1 MTDRNLNI
9 RVALS
14 AANKLSGPVS
24 AAQRSAAGLAS
35 QIKATQGSIKN
46 LDSQAKTFDRLNASI
61 NKNAAAYEAA
71 KAKAKSLRAE
81 FGPLKQQT
89 DEQRKALA
97 ASRLERDRLGRS
109 LDKEKQKLN
118 AVTAQ
123 MYRHGVSVRQS
134 DSATAQIT
142 RRTENYNRQL
152 AVQQR
157 RLSAVTRM
165 QANVARAKETRG
177 KLTEAGAKGIVTGG
191 VMLAPVVA
199 AAKSYSGMED
209 AMKGVA
215 KQVNALRDD
224 NGKRTAQY
232 YEMQSAIKAA
242 SEQLPLE
249 NGAQDY
255 AALIAGGARMGAVN
269 QDDPWKKQKADL
281 LAFATVAAMAAKAFE
296 LPADQLSEDLGK
308 IAGLYKIPIQN
319 VEALGD
325 VINYLDDN
333 AQSKG
338 ADIINVIT
346 RVGGLADKLSYQQAA
361 ALGSTMLTLGSVPEQ
376 AASAVN
382 AMVREMSNATQ
393 GSDRFMS
400 AMDELGL
407 SADKVQKR
415 MTVDALGTITTIL
428 EAIKK
433 LPAYKQSSIVT
444 NLFGKDFGK
453 DVTKLANNLPELYR
467 QLDLVS
473 SKASRGSMRRESD
486 IDKDSLSAQALLAKS
501 AIANDISSAGEQ
513 LRAPLL
519 DILLKTQEIAK
530 SFRAW
535 IEANPELA
543 GTLLKVAAGAGII
556 VGVLGALALAAA
568 GLIVPFALM
577 RLSVFMLTGG
587 RGLRALIPSAKGL
600 TGALGRLTPSLSG
613 VGRSIKDWPGV
624 FRGGLT
630 ALGNL
635 RSRVALLGSNALM
648 GLSRGAATAG
658 RGLFMAFTQPG
669 AALAVLGNGLRTL
682 AMSGFGSLF
691 NIARTGLTMLGG
703 GFSLLLSP
711 VGLLAMAII
720 GAGLLI
726 WKFWEPI
733 KAFFSGFFTGLVEGL
748 APIKLAFE
756 AAFAPLAPIFD
767 GISSAIGKVW
777 NWFKSL
783 LEPVETS
790 KESLEKCTAAGETFG
805 KVVGMAI
812 SGLMWPIAQIA
823 KGLGWILEK
832 LGVIPSAAEAAK
844 QAIAAMSPDDAKK
857 LAGKANLLLQDVNA
871 ITQAGKK
878 TKEAEEAK
886 QGAIKKTGETAEQVY
901 GGSPPP
907 PTKTNYEDLAGSS
920 SGKKGKKSKAAGA
933 AASTAAGTPAAEVK
947 KLGDIIFKNRPPV
960 TAIDGAYQEP
970 RLQVQRESLL
980 ARLKRSAV
988 SLADSVLPPTIQPAL
1003 AGIPI
1008 PETPARSFNGNRQAV
1023 SRDNYTFEVH
1033 FHGVDMSDRR
1043 ALGELVKDKLREL
1056 MRENDTRRRSRLSD
1070 KE

>member
-134 DSATAQIT
+134 DSATALIT

-152 AVQQR
+152 AEQQR

-165 QANVARAKETRG
+165 QANVARAKEMRG
-177 KLTEAGAKGIVTGG
+177 KLA
-191 VMLAPVVA
+191 
-199 AAKSYSGMED
+199 
-209 AMKGVA
+209 
-215 KQVNALRDD
+215 
-224 NGKRTAQY
+224 
-232 YEMQSAIKAA
+232 
-242 SEQLPLE
+242 
-249 NGAQDY
+249 
-255 AALIAGGARMGAVN
+255 AGGAAATAGGAGTLYGVSRIMRPGFDFDEGMSGVQALTRMDKSDPRLKMLREQARALGASTAYTATDAASG
-269 QDDPWKKQKADL
+269 QKFLAMAGFTPEAIKQALPGVLNMGLAGDMDLGEASDIGSNVLSQFGLKADQMDRVSDVL
-281 LAFATVAAMAAKAFE
+281 TVAFTSTNTDLRQLGETMTYAGPVAADLGISLENMAAMAGAMADNGMRGSMAGTALRSGLNRLVAPAKAGQDALSALGVKISDANGRLRSMPDILKDVGKSLQKFDQPSQTRLKKDIFGE
-296 LPADQLSEDLGK
+296 EAMVGMGHVLRYALNGKYDQLVDKLNKANGGAENVAKVKIDNLKGDVKQLVSAWEDLGIQMEESVDSPLRK
-308 IAGLYKIPIQN
+308 LTQGFTNLIASVGKWMKANPQLTSALITAGL
-319 VEALGD
+319 
-325 VINYLDDN
+325 VI
-333 AQSKG
+333 G
-338 ADIINVIT
+338 V
-346 RVGGLADKLSYQQAA
+346 
-361 ALGSTMLTLGSVPEQ
+361 
-376 AASAVN
+376 
-382 AMVREMSNATQ
+382 
-393 GSDRFMS
+393 
-400 AMDELGL
+400 
-407 SADKVQKR
+407 
-415 MTVDALGTITTIL
+415 TVTA
-428 EAIKK
+428 
-433 LPAYKQSSIVT
+433 
-444 NLFGKDFGK
+444 
-453 DVTKLANNLPELYR
+453 
-467 QLDLVS
+467 
-473 SKASRGSMRRESD
+473 
-486 IDKDSLSAQALLAKS
+486 
-501 AIANDISSAGEQ
+501 
-513 LRAPLL
+513 
-519 DILLKTQEIAK
+519 
-530 SFRAW
+530 
-535 IEANPELA
+535 
-543 GTLLKVAAGAGII
+543 
-556 VGVLGALALAAA
+556 LGALALAAA
-568 GLIVPFALM
+568 ALIVPFALM
-577 RLSVFMLTGG
+577 RLSLFMLTGG

-600 TGALGRLTPSLSG
+600 TGALGRLLPSLSG

-635 RSRVALLGSNALM
+635 RSRIALLGSNALM

-658 RGLFMAFTQPG
+658 RGLFLAFTQPG
-669 AALAVLGNGLRTL
+669 AALAALGNGLRAL
-682 AMSGFGSLF
+682 ATGGFGTLF
-691 NIARTGLTMLGG
+691 NVVRTGLTMLGG

-711 VGLLAMAII
+711 IGLLVAAIV

-878 TKEAEEAK
+878 TKEAEETK
-886 QGAIKKTGETAEQVY
+886 QEAIKKTGETVEQVY
-901 GGSPPP
+901 GTAVYGSAA
-907 PTKTNYEDLAGSS
+907 DR
-920 SGKKGKKSKAAGA
+920 KGKKSKAAGA

-1008 PETPARSFNGNRQAV
+1008 PETPVRSFNGNRQPV

-1033 FHGVDMSDRR
+1033 FHGVDMSDHR

>member
-1 MTDRNLNI
+1 
-9 RVALS
+9 
-14 AANKLSGPVS
+14 
-24 AAQRSAAGLAS
+24 
-35 QIKATQGSIKN
+35 
-46 LDSQAKTFDRLNASI
+46 
-61 NKNAAAYEAA
+61 
-71 KAKAKSLRAE
+71 
-81 FGPLKQQT
+81 
-89 DEQRKALA
+89 
-97 ASRLERDRLGRS
+97 
-109 LDKEKQKLN
+109 
-118 AVTAQ
+118 
-123 MYRHGVSVRQS
+123 

-152 AVQQR
+152 AEQQR

-165 QANVARAKETRG
+165 QANVARAKEMRG
-177 KLTEAGAKGIVTGG
+177 KLA
-191 VMLAPVVA
+191 
-199 AAKSYSGMED
+199 
-209 AMKGVA
+209 
-215 KQVNALRDD
+215 
-224 NGKRTAQY
+224 
-232 YEMQSAIKAA
+232 
-242 SEQLPLE
+242 
-249 NGAQDY
+249 
-255 AALIAGGARMGAVN
+255 AGGAAATAGGAGTLYGVSRIMRPGFDFDEGMSGVQALTRMDKSDPRLKMLREQARALGASTAYTATDAASG
-269 QDDPWKKQKADL
+269 QKFLAMAGFTPEAIKQALPGVLNMGLAGDMDLGEASDIGSNVLSQFGLKADQMDRVSDVL
-281 LAFATVAAMAAKAFE
+281 TVAFTSTNTDLRQLGETMTYAGPVAADLGISLENMAAMAGAMADNGMRGSMAGTALRSGLNRLVAPAKAGQDALSALGVKISDANGRLRSMPDILKDVGKSLQKFDQPSQTRLKKDIFGE
-296 LPADQLSEDLGK
+296 EAMVGMGHVLRYALNGKYDQLVDKLNKANGGAENVAKVKIDNLKGDVKQLVSAWEDLGIQMEESVDSPLRK
-308 IAGLYKIPIQN
+308 LTQGFTNLIASVGKWMKANPQLTSALITAGL
-319 VEALGD
+319 
-325 VINYLDDN
+325 VI
-333 AQSKG
+333 G
-338 ADIINVIT
+338 V
-346 RVGGLADKLSYQQAA
+346 
-361 ALGSTMLTLGSVPEQ
+361 
-376 AASAVN
+376 
-382 AMVREMSNATQ
+382 
-393 GSDRFMS
+393 
-400 AMDELGL
+400 
-407 SADKVQKR
+407 
-415 MTVDALGTITTIL
+415 TIT
-428 EAIKK
+428 A
-433 LPAYKQSSIVT
+433 
-444 NLFGKDFGK
+444 
-453 DVTKLANNLPELYR
+453 
-467 QLDLVS
+467 
-473 SKASRGSMRRESD
+473 
-486 IDKDSLSAQALLAKS
+486 
-501 AIANDISSAGEQ
+501 
-513 LRAPLL
+513 
-519 DILLKTQEIAK
+519 
-530 SFRAW
+530 
-535 IEANPELA
+535 
-543 GTLLKVAAGAGII
+543 
-556 VGVLGALALAAA
+556 LGALALAAA
-568 GLIVPFALM
+568 ALIVPFALM
-577 RLSVFMLTGG
+577 RLSLFMLTGG
-587 RGLRALIPSAKGL
+587 RGLGALIPSAKGL
-600 TGALGRLTPSLSG
+600 TGALGRLLPSLSG

-635 RSRVALLGSNALM
+635 RSRIALLGSNALM

-658 RGLFMAFTQPG
+658 RGLFLAFTQPG
-669 AALAVLGNGLRTL
+669 AALAALGNGLRAL
-682 AMSGFGSLF
+682 ATGGFGTLF
-691 NIARTGLTMLGG
+691 NVVRTGLTMLGG
-703 GFSLLLSP
+703 GLSLLLSP
-711 VGLLAMAII
+711 IGLLVAAIV

-783 LEPVETS
+783 LEPVETT

-878 TKEAEEAK
+878 TKEAEETK
-886 QGAIKKTGETAEQVY
+886 QEAIKKTGEAVEQVY
-901 GGSPPP
+901 GTAVYGSAA
-907 PTKTNYEDLAGSS
+907 DR
-920 SGKKGKKSKAAGA
+920 KGKKSKAAGA

-1008 PETPARSFNGNRQAV
+1008 PETPARSFNGNRQPV

-1033 FHGVDMSDRR
+1033 FHGVDMSDHR

>member
-61 NKNAAAYEAA
+61 NKNAAAYAAA

-152 AVQQR
+152 AEQQR

-165 QANVARAKETRG
+165 QANVARAKEMRG
-177 KLTEAGAKGIVTGG
+177 KLA
-191 VMLAPVVA
+191 
-199 AAKSYSGMED
+199 
-209 AMKGVA
+209 
-215 KQVNALRDD
+215 
-224 NGKRTAQY
+224 
-232 YEMQSAIKAA
+232 
-242 SEQLPLE
+242 
-249 NGAQDY
+249 
-255 AALIAGGARMGAVN
+255 AGGAAATAGGAGTLYGVSRIMRPGFDFDEGMSGVQALTRMDKSDPRLKMLREQARALGASTAYTATDAASG
-269 QDDPWKKQKADL
+269 QKFLAMAGFTPEAIKQALPGVLNMGLAGDMDLGEASDIGSNVLSQFGLKADQMDRVSDVL
-281 LAFATVAAMAAKAFE
+281 TVAFTSTNTDLRQLGETMTYAGPVAADLGISLENMAAMAGAMADNGMRGSMAGTALRSGLNRLVAPAKAGQDALSALGVKISDANGRLRSMPDILKDVGKSLQKFDQPSQTRLKKDIFGE
-296 LPADQLSEDLGK
+296 EAMVGMGHVLRYALNGKYDQLVDKLNKANGGAENVAKVKIDNLKGDVKQLVSAWEDLGIQMEESVDSPLRK
-308 IAGLYKIPIQN
+308 LTQGFTNLIASVGKWMKANPQLTSALITAGL
-319 VEALGD
+319 
-325 VINYLDDN
+325 VI
-333 AQSKG
+333 G
-338 ADIINVIT
+338 V
-346 RVGGLADKLSYQQAA
+346 
-361 ALGSTMLTLGSVPEQ
+361 
-376 AASAVN
+376 
-382 AMVREMSNATQ
+382 
-393 GSDRFMS
+393 
-400 AMDELGL
+400 
-407 SADKVQKR
+407 
-415 MTVDALGTITTIL
+415 TVTA
-428 EAIKK
+428 
-433 LPAYKQSSIVT
+433 
-444 NLFGKDFGK
+444 
-453 DVTKLANNLPELYR
+453 
-467 QLDLVS
+467 
-473 SKASRGSMRRESD
+473 
-486 IDKDSLSAQALLAKS
+486 
-501 AIANDISSAGEQ
+501 
-513 LRAPLL
+513 
-519 DILLKTQEIAK
+519 
-530 SFRAW
+530 
-535 IEANPELA
+535 
-543 GTLLKVAAGAGII
+543 
-556 VGVLGALALAAA
+556 LGALALAAA
-568 GLIVPFALM
+568 ALIVPFALM
-577 RLSVFMLTGG
+577 RLSLFMLTGG
-587 RGLRALIPSAKGL
+587 RGLGALIPSAKGL
-600 TGALGRLTPSLSG
+600 TGALGRLLPSLSG

-635 RSRVALLGSNALM
+635 RSRIALLGSNALM
-648 GLSRGAATAG
+648 GLTRGAATAG
-658 RGLFMAFTQPG
+658 RGLFLAFTQPG
-669 AALAVLGNGLRTL
+669 AALAALGNGLRAL
-682 AMSGFGSLF
+682 ATGGFGTLF
-691 NIARTGLTMLGG
+691 NVVRTGLTMLGG

-711 VGLLAMAII
+711 IGLLVAAIV

-878 TKEAEEAK
+878 TKEAEETK
-886 QGAIKKTGETAEQVY
+886 QEAIKKTGETVEQVY
-901 GGSPPP
+901 GTAVYGSAA
-907 PTKTNYEDLAGSS
+907 DR
-920 SGKKGKKSKAAGA
+920 KGKKSKAAGA

-1033 FHGVDMSDRR
+1033 FHGVDMSDHR

>member
-152 AVQQR
+152 AEQQR

-165 QANVARAKETRG
+165 QANVARAKEMRG
-177 KLTEAGAKGIVTGG
+177 KLA
-191 VMLAPVVA
+191 
-199 AAKSYSGMED
+199 
-209 AMKGVA
+209 
-215 KQVNALRDD
+215 
-224 NGKRTAQY
+224 
-232 YEMQSAIKAA
+232 
-242 SEQLPLE
+242 
-249 NGAQDY
+249 
-255 AALIAGGARMGAVN
+255 AGGAAATAGGAGTLYGASRIMMPGFDFDEGMSGVQALTRMDKSDPRLKMLREQARALGASTAYTATDAASGQKFLAMAGFTPESIKQALPGVLNMGLAGDMGLGEASDIGSNVLTQFGMKADQMDRVSDVLTAAFTRSNTDLRMLGETMTYAGPVAADLGISLENMAAMAGAMADNGIRGSMAGTALRAGLTRLVAPAKAGQDALGALGVKVNDAQGRLRAMPEILKDVAKNIQKFDQASQARIKKDIFGEEAMVGMGAVL
-269 QDDPWKKQKADL
+269 K
-281 LAFATVAAMAAKAFE
+281 AAMNGRYDELNTALENAKGE
-296 LPADQLSEDLGK
+296 ADKVAKVKVDNLKGDVKQLVSAWEDLGIQMEESVDSPLRK
-308 IAGLYKIPIQN
+308 LTQGFTDLIASVGKWMKANPQLTSALITAGL
-319 VEALGD
+319 
-325 VINYLDDN
+325 VI
-333 AQSKG
+333 G
-338 ADIINVIT
+338 V
-346 RVGGLADKLSYQQAA
+346 
-361 ALGSTMLTLGSVPEQ
+361 
-376 AASAVN
+376 
-382 AMVREMSNATQ
+382 
-393 GSDRFMS
+393 
-400 AMDELGL
+400 
-407 SADKVQKR
+407 
-415 MTVDALGTITTIL
+415 TVTA
-428 EAIKK
+428 
-433 LPAYKQSSIVT
+433 
-444 NLFGKDFGK
+444 
-453 DVTKLANNLPELYR
+453 
-467 QLDLVS
+467 
-473 SKASRGSMRRESD
+473 
-486 IDKDSLSAQALLAKS
+486 
-501 AIANDISSAGEQ
+501 
-513 LRAPLL
+513 
-519 DILLKTQEIAK
+519 
-530 SFRAW
+530 
-535 IEANPELA
+535 
-543 GTLLKVAAGAGII
+543 
-556 VGVLGALALAAA
+556 LGALALAAA
-568 GLIVPFALM
+568 ALIVPFALM
-577 RLSVFMLTGG
+577 RLSLFMLTGG
-587 RGLRALIPSAKGL
+587 RGLGALIPSAKGL
-600 TGALGRLTPSLSG
+600 TGALGRLLPSLSG

-635 RSRVALLGSNALM
+635 RSRIALLGSNALM
-648 GLSRGAATAG
+648 GLTRGAATAG
-658 RGLFMAFTQPG
+658 RGLFLAFTQPG
-669 AALAVLGNGLRTL
+669 AALAALGNGLRAL
-682 AMSGFGSLF
+682 ATGGFGTLF
-691 NIARTGLTMLGG
+691 NVVRTGLTMLGG

-711 VGLLAMAII
+711 VGLLVAAIV

-878 TKEAEEAK
+878 TKEVEETK
-886 QGAIKKTGETAEQVY
+886 QEAIKKTGETVEQVY
-901 GGSPPP
+901 GTAVYGSAA
-907 PTKTNYEDLAGSS
+907 DR
-920 SGKKGKKSKAAGA
+920 KGKKSKAAGA

-980 ARLKRSAV
+980 TRLKRSAV

-1033 FHGVDMSDRR
+1033 FHGVDMSDHR

>member
-152 AVQQR
+152 AEQQR

-165 QANVARAKETRG
+165 QANVARAKEMRG
-177 KLTEAGAKGIVTGG
+177 KLA
-191 VMLAPVVA
+191 
-199 AAKSYSGMED
+199 
-209 AMKGVA
+209 
-215 KQVNALRDD
+215 
-224 NGKRTAQY
+224 
-232 YEMQSAIKAA
+232 
-242 SEQLPLE
+242 
-249 NGAQDY
+249 
-255 AALIAGGARMGAVN
+255 AGGAAATAGGAGTLYGASRIMMPGFDFDEGMSGVQALTRMDKSDPRLKMLREQARALGASTAYTATDAASGQKFLAMAGFTPESIKQALPGVLNMGLAGDMGLGEASDIGSNVLTQFGMKADQMDRVSDVLTAAFTRSNTDLRMLGETMTYAGPVAADLGISLENMAAMAGAMADNGIRGSMAGTALRAGLTRLVAPAKAGQDALGALGVKVNDAQGRLRAMPEILKDVAKNIQKFDQASQARIKKDIFGEEAMVGMGAVL
-269 QDDPWKKQKADL
+269 K
-281 LAFATVAAMAAKAFE
+281 AAMNGRYDELNTALENAKGE
-296 LPADQLSEDLGK
+296 ADKVAKVKVDNLKGDVKQLVSAWEDLGIQMEESVDSPLRK
-308 IAGLYKIPIQN
+308 LTQGFTNLIASVGKWMKANPQLTSALITAGL
-319 VEALGD
+319 
-325 VINYLDDN
+325 VI
-333 AQSKG
+333 G
-338 ADIINVIT
+338 V
-346 RVGGLADKLSYQQAA
+346 
-361 ALGSTMLTLGSVPEQ
+361 
-376 AASAVN
+376 
-382 AMVREMSNATQ
+382 
-393 GSDRFMS
+393 
-400 AMDELGL
+400 
-407 SADKVQKR
+407 
-415 MTVDALGTITTIL
+415 TVTA
-428 EAIKK
+428 
-433 LPAYKQSSIVT
+433 
-444 NLFGKDFGK
+444 
-453 DVTKLANNLPELYR
+453 
-467 QLDLVS
+467 
-473 SKASRGSMRRESD
+473 
-486 IDKDSLSAQALLAKS
+486 
-501 AIANDISSAGEQ
+501 
-513 LRAPLL
+513 
-519 DILLKTQEIAK
+519 
-530 SFRAW
+530 
-535 IEANPELA
+535 
-543 GTLLKVAAGAGII
+543 
-556 VGVLGALALAAA
+556 LGALALAAA
-568 GLIVPFALM
+568 ALIVPFALM
-577 RLSVFMLTGG
+577 RLSLFMLTGG
-587 RGLRALIPSAKGL
+587 RGLGALIPSAKGL
-600 TGALGRLTPSLSG
+600 TGALGRLLPSLSG

-635 RSRVALLGSNALM
+635 RSRIALLGSNALM

-658 RGLFMAFTQPG
+658 RGLFLAFTQPG
-669 AALAVLGNGLRTL
+669 AALAALGNGLRAL
-682 AMSGFGSLF
+682 ATGGFGTLF
-691 NIARTGLTMLGG
+691 NVVRTGLTMLGG

-711 VGLLAMAII
+711 IGLLVAAIV

-783 LEPVETS
+783 LDPVETS

-878 TKEAEEAK
+878 TKEAEETK
-886 QGAIKKTGETAEQVY
+886 QEAIKKTGETVEQVY
-901 GGSPPP
+901 GTAVYGSAA
-907 PTKTNYEDLAGSS
+907 DR
-920 SGKKGKKSKAAGA
+920 KGKKSKAAGA

-1008 PETPARSFNGNRQAV
+1008 PETPVRSFNGNRQPV

-1033 FHGVDMSDRR
+1033 FHGVDMSDHR

>member
-152 AVQQR
+152 AEQQR

-165 QANVARAKETRG
+165 QANVARAKEMRG
-177 KLTEAGAKGIVTGG
+177 KLA
-191 VMLAPVVA
+191 
-199 AAKSYSGMED
+199 
-209 AMKGVA
+209 
-215 KQVNALRDD
+215 
-224 NGKRTAQY
+224 
-232 YEMQSAIKAA
+232 
-242 SEQLPLE
+242 
-249 NGAQDY
+249 
-255 AALIAGGARMGAVN
+255 AGGAAATAGGAGTLYGVSRIMRPGFDFDEGMSGVQALTRMDKSDPRLKMLREQARALGASTAYTATDAASG
-269 QDDPWKKQKADL
+269 QKFLAMAGFTPEAIKQALPGVLNMGLAGDMDLGEASDIGSNVLSQFGLKADQMDRVSDVL
-281 LAFATVAAMAAKAFE
+281 TVAFTSTNTDLRQLGETMTYAGPVAADLGISLENMAAMAGAMADNGMRGSMAGTALRSGLNRLVAPAKAGQDALSALGVKISDANGRLRSMPDILKDVGKSLQKFDQPSQTRLKKDIFGE
-296 LPADQLSEDLGK
+296 EAMVGMGHVLRYALNGKYDQLVDKLNKANGGAENVAKVKIDNLKGDVKQLVSAWEDLGIQMEESVDSPLRK
-308 IAGLYKIPIQN
+308 LTQGFTNLIASVGKWMKANPQLTSALITAGL
-319 VEALGD
+319 
-325 VINYLDDN
+325 VI
-333 AQSKG
+333 G
-338 ADIINVIT
+338 V
-346 RVGGLADKLSYQQAA
+346 
-361 ALGSTMLTLGSVPEQ
+361 
-376 AASAVN
+376 
-382 AMVREMSNATQ
+382 
-393 GSDRFMS
+393 
-400 AMDELGL
+400 
-407 SADKVQKR
+407 
-415 MTVDALGTITTIL
+415 TVTA
-428 EAIKK
+428 
-433 LPAYKQSSIVT
+433 
-444 NLFGKDFGK
+444 
-453 DVTKLANNLPELYR
+453 
-467 QLDLVS
+467 
-473 SKASRGSMRRESD
+473 
-486 IDKDSLSAQALLAKS
+486 
-501 AIANDISSAGEQ
+501 
-513 LRAPLL
+513 
-519 DILLKTQEIAK
+519 
-530 SFRAW
+530 
-535 IEANPELA
+535 
-543 GTLLKVAAGAGII
+543 
-556 VGVLGALALAAA
+556 LGALALAAA
-568 GLIVPFALM
+568 ALIVPFALM
-577 RLSVFMLTGG
+577 RLSLFMLTGG
-587 RGLRALIPSAKGL
+587 RGLGALIPSAKGL
-600 TGALGRLTPSLSG
+600 TGALGRLLPSLSG

-635 RSRVALLGSNALM
+635 RSRIALLGSNALM

-658 RGLFMAFTQPG
+658 RGLFLAFTQPG
-669 AALAVLGNGLRTL
+669 AALAALGNGLRAL
-682 AMSGFGSLF
+682 ATGGFGTLF
-691 NIARTGLTMLGG
+691 NVVRTGLTMLGG

-711 VGLLAMAII
+711 IGLLVAAIV

-878 TKEAEEAK
+878 TKEAEETK
-886 QGAIKKTGETAEQVY
+886 QEAIKKTGETVEQVY
-901 GGSPPP
+901 GTAVYGSAA
-907 PTKTNYEDLAGSS
+907 DR
-920 SGKKGKKSKAAGA
+920 KGKKSKAAGA
-933 AASTAAGTPAAEVK
+933 ATSTAAGTPAAEVK

-1008 PETPARSFNGNRQAV
+1008 PETPVRSFNGNRQPV

-1033 FHGVDMSDRR
+1033 FHGVDMSDHR

>member
-152 AVQQR
+152 AEQQR

-165 QANVARAKETRG
+165 QANVARAKEMRG
-177 KLTEAGAKGIVTGG
+177 KLA
-191 VMLAPVVA
+191 
-199 AAKSYSGMED
+199 
-209 AMKGVA
+209 
-215 KQVNALRDD
+215 
-224 NGKRTAQY
+224 
-232 YEMQSAIKAA
+232 
-242 SEQLPLE
+242 
-249 NGAQDY
+249 
-255 AALIAGGARMGAVN
+255 AGGAAATAGGAGTLYGASRIMMPGFDFDEGMSGVQALTRMDKSDPRLKMLREQARALGASTAYTATDAASGQKFLAMAGFTPESIKQALPGVLNMGLAGDMGLGEASDIGSNVLTQFGMKADQMDRVSDVLTAAFTRSNTDLRMLGETMTYAGPVAADLGISLENMAAMAGAMADNGIRGSMAGTALRAGLTRLVAPAKAGQDALGALGVKVNDAQGRLRAMPEILKDVAKNIQKFDQASQARIKKDIFGEEAMVGMGAVL
-269 QDDPWKKQKADL
+269 K
-281 LAFATVAAMAAKAFE
+281 AAMNGRYDELNTALENAKGE
-296 LPADQLSEDLGK
+296 ADKVAKVKVDNLKGDVKQLVSAWEDLGIQMEESVDSPLRK
-308 IAGLYKIPIQN
+308 LTQGFTNLIASVGKWMKANPQLTSALITAGL
-319 VEALGD
+319 
-325 VINYLDDN
+325 VI
-333 AQSKG
+333 G
-338 ADIINVIT
+338 VT
-346 RVGGLADKLSYQQAA
+346 VT
-361 ALGSTMLTLGSVPEQ
+361 ALGS
-376 AASAVN
+376 
-382 AMVREMSNATQ
+382 
-393 GSDRFMS
+393 
-400 AMDELGL
+400 
-407 SADKVQKR
+407 
-415 MTVDALGTITTIL
+415 
-428 EAIKK
+428 
-433 LPAYKQSSIVT
+433 
-444 NLFGKDFGK
+444 
-453 DVTKLANNLPELYR
+453 
-467 QLDLVS
+467 
-473 SKASRGSMRRESD
+473 
-486 IDKDSLSAQALLAKS
+486 
-501 AIANDISSAGEQ
+501 
-513 LRAPLL
+513 
-519 DILLKTQEIAK
+519 
-530 SFRAW
+530 
-535 IEANPELA
+535 
-543 GTLLKVAAGAGII
+543 
-556 VGVLGALALAAA
+556 LALAAA
-568 GLIVPFALM
+568 ALIVPFALM
-577 RLSVFMLTGG
+577 RLSLFMLTGG
-587 RGLRALIPSAKGL
+587 RGLGALIPSAKGL
-600 TGALGRLTPSLSG
+600 TGALGRLLPSLSG

-635 RSRVALLGSNALM
+635 RSRIALLGSNALM

-658 RGLFMAFTQPG
+658 RGLFLAFTQPG
-669 AALAVLGNGLRTL
+669 AALAALGNGLRAL
-682 AMSGFGSLF
+682 ATGGFGTLF
-691 NIARTGLTMLGG
+691 NVVRTGLTMLGG

-711 VGLLAMAII
+711 VGLLVAAIV

-756 AAFAPLAPIFD
+756 TAFAPLAPIFD
-767 GISSAIGKVW
+767 GISSAISKVW

-857 LAGKANLLLQDVNA
+857 LAGKANLLLQDVNT

-878 TKEAEEAK
+878 TKEAEETK
-886 QGAIKKTGETAEQVY
+886 QEAIKKTGETVEQVY
-901 GGSPPP
+901 GTAVYGSAA
-907 PTKTNYEDLAGSS
+907 DR
-920 SGKKGKKSKAAGA
+920 KGKKSKAAGA

-1008 PETPARSFNGNRQAV
+1008 PETPVRSFNGNRQPV

-1033 FHGVDMSDRR
+1033 FHGVDMSDHR
-1043 ALGELVKDKLREL
+1043 ALGELVKDKLQEL

>member
-24 AAQRSAAGLAS
+24 AAQRSAAGLTS

-152 AVQQR
+152 AEQQR
-157 RLSAVTRM
+157 RLSAVTRI
-165 QANVARAKETRG
+165 QANVARAKEMRG
-177 KLTEAGAKGIVTGG
+177 KLA
-191 VMLAPVVA
+191 
-199 AAKSYSGMED
+199 
-209 AMKGVA
+209 
-215 KQVNALRDD
+215 
-224 NGKRTAQY
+224 
-232 YEMQSAIKAA
+232 
-242 SEQLPLE
+242 
-249 NGAQDY
+249 
-255 AALIAGGARMGAVN
+255 AGGAAATAGGAGTLYGASRIMMPGFDFDEGMSGVQALTRMDKSDPRLKMLREQARALGASTAYTATDAASGQKFLAMAGFTPESIKQALPGVLNMGLAGDMGLGEASDIGSNVLTQFGMKADQMDRVSDVLTAAFTRSNTDLRMLGETMTYAGPVAADLGISLENMAAMAGAMADNGIRGSMAGTALRAGLTRLVAPAKAGQDALGALGVKVNDAQGRLRAMPEILKDVAKNIQKFDQASQARIKKDIFGEEAMVGMGAVL
-269 QDDPWKKQKADL
+269 K
-281 LAFATVAAMAAKAFE
+281 AAMNGRYDELNTALENAKGE
-296 LPADQLSEDLGK
+296 ADKVAKVKVDNLKGDVKQLVSAWEDLGIQMEESVDSPLRK
-308 IAGLYKIPIQN
+308 LTQRFTNLIASVGKWMKANPQLTSALITAGL
-319 VEALGD
+319 
-325 VINYLDDN
+325 VI
-333 AQSKG
+333 G
-338 ADIINVIT
+338 V
-346 RVGGLADKLSYQQAA
+346 
-361 ALGSTMLTLGSVPEQ
+361 
-376 AASAVN
+376 
-382 AMVREMSNATQ
+382 
-393 GSDRFMS
+393 
-400 AMDELGL
+400 
-407 SADKVQKR
+407 
-415 MTVDALGTITTIL
+415 TVTA
-428 EAIKK
+428 
-433 LPAYKQSSIVT
+433 
-444 NLFGKDFGK
+444 
-453 DVTKLANNLPELYR
+453 
-467 QLDLVS
+467 
-473 SKASRGSMRRESD
+473 
-486 IDKDSLSAQALLAKS
+486 
-501 AIANDISSAGEQ
+501 
-513 LRAPLL
+513 
-519 DILLKTQEIAK
+519 
-530 SFRAW
+530 
-535 IEANPELA
+535 
-543 GTLLKVAAGAGII
+543 
-556 VGVLGALALAAA
+556 LGALALAAA
-568 GLIVPFALM
+568 ALIVPFALM
-577 RLSVFMLTGG
+577 RLSLFMLTGG
-587 RGLRALIPSAKGL
+587 RGLGALIPSAKGL
-600 TGALGRLTPSLSG
+600 TGALGRLLPSLSG

-635 RSRVALLGSNALM
+635 RSRIALLGSNALM
-648 GLSRGAATAG
+648 GLTRGAATAG
-658 RGLFMAFTQPG
+658 RGLFLAFTQPG
-669 AALAVLGNGLRTL
+669 AALAALGNGLRAL
-682 AMSGFGSLF
+682 ATGGFGTLF
-691 NIARTGLTMLGG
+691 NVVRTGLTMLGG

-711 VGLLAMAII
+711 IGLLVAAIV

-748 APIKLAFE
+748 TPIKLAFE

-878 TKEAEEAK
+878 TKEAEETK
-886 QGAIKKTGETAEQVY
+886 QEAIKKTGETVEQVY
-901 GGSPPP
+901 GTAVYGSAA
-907 PTKTNYEDLAGSS
+907 DR
-920 SGKKGKKSKAAGA
+920 KGKKSKAAGA

-1008 PETPARSFNGNRQAV
+1008 PETPARSFNGNRQAA

-1033 FHGVDMSDRR
+1033 FHGVDMSDHR

>member
-61 NKNAAAYEAA
+61 NKNAAAYETA

-152 AVQQR
+152 AEQQR

-165 QANVARAKETRG
+165 QANVARAKEMRG
-177 KLTEAGAKGIVTGG
+177 KLA
-191 VMLAPVVA
+191 
-199 AAKSYSGMED
+199 
-209 AMKGVA
+209 
-215 KQVNALRDD
+215 
-224 NGKRTAQY
+224 
-232 YEMQSAIKAA
+232 
-242 SEQLPLE
+242 
-249 NGAQDY
+249 
-255 AALIAGGARMGAVN
+255 AGGAAATAGGAGTLYGVSRIMRPGFDFDEGMSGVQALTRMDKSDPRLKMLREQARALGASTAYTATDAASG
-269 QDDPWKKQKADL
+269 QKFLAMAGFTPEAIKQALPGVLNMGLAGDMDLGEASDIGSNVLSQFGLKADQMDRVSDVL
-281 LAFATVAAMAAKAFE
+281 TVAFTSTNTDLRQLGETMTYAGPVAADLGISLENMAAMAGAMADNGMRGSMAGTALRSGLNRLVAPAKAGQDALSALGVKISDANGRLRSMPDILKDVGKSLQKFDQPSQTRLKKDIFGE
-296 LPADQLSEDLGK
+296 EAMVGMGHVLRYALNGKYDQLVDKLNKANGGAENVAKVKIDNLKGDVKQLVSAWEDLGIQMEESVDSPLRK
-308 IAGLYKIPIQN
+308 LTQGFTNLIASVGKWMKANPQLTSALITAGL
-319 VEALGD
+319 
-325 VINYLDDN
+325 VI
-333 AQSKG
+333 G
-338 ADIINVIT
+338 V
-346 RVGGLADKLSYQQAA
+346 
-361 ALGSTMLTLGSVPEQ
+361 
-376 AASAVN
+376 
-382 AMVREMSNATQ
+382 
-393 GSDRFMS
+393 
-400 AMDELGL
+400 
-407 SADKVQKR
+407 
-415 MTVDALGTITTIL
+415 TVTA
-428 EAIKK
+428 
-433 LPAYKQSSIVT
+433 
-444 NLFGKDFGK
+444 
-453 DVTKLANNLPELYR
+453 
-467 QLDLVS
+467 
-473 SKASRGSMRRESD
+473 
-486 IDKDSLSAQALLAKS
+486 
-501 AIANDISSAGEQ
+501 
-513 LRAPLL
+513 
-519 DILLKTQEIAK
+519 
-530 SFRAW
+530 
-535 IEANPELA
+535 
-543 GTLLKVAAGAGII
+543 
-556 VGVLGALALAAA
+556 LGALALAAA
-568 GLIVPFALM
+568 ALIVPFALM
-577 RLSVFMLTGG
+577 RLSLFMLTGG
-587 RGLRALIPSAKGL
+587 RGLGSLIPSAKGL
-600 TGALGRLTPSLSG
+600 TGALGRLLPSLSG

-635 RSRVALLGSNALM
+635 RSRIALLGSNALM

-658 RGLFMAFTQPG
+658 RGLFLAFTQPD
-669 AALAVLGNGLRTL
+669 AALAALGNGLRAL
-682 AMSGFGSLF
+682 ATGGFGTLF
-691 NIARTGLTMLGG
+691 NVVRTGLTMLGG

-711 VGLLAMAII
+711 IGLLVAAIV

-857 LAGKANLLLQDVNA
+857 LAGKANLLLQDVNS

-878 TKEAEEAK
+878 TKEAEETK
-886 QGAIKKTGETAEQVY
+886 QEAIKKTGETVEQVY
-901 GGSPPP
+901 GTAVYGSAA
-907 PTKTNYEDLAGSS
+907 DR
-920 SGKKGKKSKAAGA
+920 KGKKSKAAGA

-960 TAIDGAYQEP
+960 TAIDGTYQEP

-980 ARLKRSAV
+980 ARLKQSAV

-1008 PETPARSFNGNRQAV
+1008 PETPVRSFNGNRQPV

-1033 FHGVDMSDRR
+1033 FHGVNMSDHR

>member
-24 AAQRSAAGLAS
+24 AAQRSASGLAS

-152 AVQQR
+152 AEQQR

-165 QANVARAKETRG
+165 QANVARAKEMRG
-177 KLTEAGAKGIVTGG
+177 KLA
-191 VMLAPVVA
+191 
-199 AAKSYSGMED
+199 
-209 AMKGVA
+209 
-215 KQVNALRDD
+215 
-224 NGKRTAQY
+224 
-232 YEMQSAIKAA
+232 
-242 SEQLPLE
+242 
-249 NGAQDY
+249 
-255 AALIAGGARMGAVN
+255 AGGAAATAGGAGTLYGASRIMMPGFDFDEGMSGVQALTRMDKSDPRLKMLREQARALGASTAYTATDAASGQKFLAMAGFTPESIKQALPGVLNMGLAGDMGLGEASDIGSNVLTQFGMKADQMDRVSDVLTAAFTRSNTDLRMLGETMTYAGPVAADLGISLENMAAMAGAMADNGIRGSMAGTALRAGLTRLVAPAKAGQDALGALGVKVNDAQGRLRAMPEILKDVAKNIQKFDQASQARIKKDIFGEEAMVGMGAVL
-269 QDDPWKKQKADL
+269 K
-281 LAFATVAAMAAKAFE
+281 AAMNGRYDELNTALENAKGE
-296 LPADQLSEDLGK
+296 ADKVAKVKVDNLKGDVKQLVSAWEDLGIQMEESVDSPLRK
-308 IAGLYKIPIQN
+308 LTQGFTNLIASVGKWMKANPQLTSALITAGL
-319 VEALGD
+319 
-325 VINYLDDN
+325 VI
-333 AQSKG
+333 G
-338 ADIINVIT
+338 V
-346 RVGGLADKLSYQQAA
+346 
-361 ALGSTMLTLGSVPEQ
+361 
-376 AASAVN
+376 
-382 AMVREMSNATQ
+382 
-393 GSDRFMS
+393 
-400 AMDELGL
+400 
-407 SADKVQKR
+407 
-415 MTVDALGTITTIL
+415 TVTA
-428 EAIKK
+428 
-433 LPAYKQSSIVT
+433 
-444 NLFGKDFGK
+444 
-453 DVTKLANNLPELYR
+453 
-467 QLDLVS
+467 
-473 SKASRGSMRRESD
+473 
-486 IDKDSLSAQALLAKS
+486 
-501 AIANDISSAGEQ
+501 
-513 LRAPLL
+513 
-519 DILLKTQEIAK
+519 
-530 SFRAW
+530 
-535 IEANPELA
+535 
-543 GTLLKVAAGAGII
+543 
-556 VGVLGALALAAA
+556 LGALALVAAA
-568 GLIVPFALM
+568 LIVPFALM
-577 RLSVFMLTGG
+577 RLSLFMLTGG
-587 RGLRALIPSAKGL
+587 RGLGALIPSAKGL
-600 TGALGRLTPSLSG
+600 TGALGRLLPSLSG

-624 FRGGLT
+624 FRGGLM

-635 RSRVALLGSNALM
+635 RSRIALLGSNALM

-658 RGLFMAFTQPG
+658 RGLFLAFTQPG
-669 AALAVLGNGLRTL
+669 AALAALGNGLRAL
-682 AMSGFGSLF
+682 ATGGFGTLF
-691 NIARTGLTMLGG
+691 NVVRTGLTMLGG

-711 VGLLAMAII
+711 IGLLVAAIV

-767 GISSAIGKVW
+767 GISSALGKVW

-878 TKEAEEAK
+878 TKEAEETK
-886 QGAIKKTGETAEQVY
+886 QEAIKKTGETVEQVY
-901 GGSPPP
+901 GTAVYGSAA
-907 PTKTNYEDLAGSS
+907 DR
-920 SGKKGKKSKAAGA
+920 KGKKSKAAGA

-988 SLADSVLPPTIQPAL
+988 SLADSVLPPTIHPAL

-1008 PETPARSFNGNRQAV
+1008 PETPARSFNGNRQAA

>member
-61 NKNAAAYEAA
+61 TKNAAAYEAA

-123 MYRHGVSVRQS
+123 MYRHGVSVRQT

-152 AVQQR
+152 AEQQR

-165 QANVARAKETRG
+165 QANVARAKEMRG
-177 KLTEAGAKGIVTGG
+177 KLA
-191 VMLAPVVA
+191 
-199 AAKSYSGMED
+199 
-209 AMKGVA
+209 
-215 KQVNALRDD
+215 
-224 NGKRTAQY
+224 
-232 YEMQSAIKAA
+232 
-242 SEQLPLE
+242 
-249 NGAQDY
+249 
-255 AALIAGGARMGAVN
+255 AGGAAATAGGAGTLYGASRIMMPGFDFDEGMSGVQALTRMDKSDPRLKMLREQARALGASTAYTATDAASGQKFLAMAGFTPESIKQALPGVLNMGLAGDMGLGEASDIGSNVLTQFGMKADQMDRVSDVLTAAFTRSNTDLRMLGETMTYAGPVAADLGISLENMAAMAGAMADNGIRGSMAGTALRAGLTRLVAPAKAGQDALGALGVKVNDAQGRLRAMPEILKDVAKNIQKFDQASQARIKKDIFGEEAMVGMGAVL
-269 QDDPWKKQKADL
+269 K
-281 LAFATVAAMAAKAFE
+281 AAMNGRYDELNTALENAKGE
-296 LPADQLSEDLGK
+296 ADKVAKVKVDNLKGDVKQLVSAWEDLGIQMEESVDSPLRK
-308 IAGLYKIPIQN
+308 LTQGFTNLIASVGKWMKANPQLTSALITAGL
-319 VEALGD
+319 
-325 VINYLDDN
+325 VI
-333 AQSKG
+333 G
-338 ADIINVIT
+338 V
-346 RVGGLADKLSYQQAA
+346 
-361 ALGSTMLTLGSVPEQ
+361 
-376 AASAVN
+376 
-382 AMVREMSNATQ
+382 
-393 GSDRFMS
+393 
-400 AMDELGL
+400 
-407 SADKVQKR
+407 
-415 MTVDALGTITTIL
+415 TVTA
-428 EAIKK
+428 
-433 LPAYKQSSIVT
+433 
-444 NLFGKDFGK
+444 
-453 DVTKLANNLPELYR
+453 
-467 QLDLVS
+467 
-473 SKASRGSMRRESD
+473 
-486 IDKDSLSAQALLAKS
+486 
-501 AIANDISSAGEQ
+501 
-513 LRAPLL
+513 
-519 DILLKTQEIAK
+519 
-530 SFRAW
+530 
-535 IEANPELA
+535 
-543 GTLLKVAAGAGII
+543 
-556 VGVLGALALAAA
+556 LGALALAAA
-568 GLIVPFALM
+568 ALIVPFALM
-577 RLSVFMLTGG
+577 RLSLFMLTGG
-587 RGLRALIPSAKGL
+587 RGLGALIPSAKGL
-600 TGALGRLTPSLSG
+600 TGALGRLLPSLSG

-635 RSRVALLGSNALM
+635 RSRIALLGSNALM

-658 RGLFMAFTQPG
+658 RGLFLAFTQPG
-669 AALAVLGNGLRTL
+669 AALAALGNGLRAL
-682 AMSGFGSLF
+682 ATGGFGTLF
-691 NIARTGLTMLGG
+691 NVVRTGLTMLGG

-711 VGLLAMAII
+711 IGLLVAAIV

-767 GISSAIGKVW
+767 GIGSAIGKVW

-812 SGLMWPIAQIA
+812 SGLMWPITQIA

-832 LGVIPSAAEAAK
+832 LGVIPDAAQAAAEAAN
-844 QAIAAMSPDDAKK
+844 AMAPKKPTVWEWDPVLKKMVARDWVPKPPAPIEKSGQTAK
-857 LAGKANLLLQDVNA
+857 D
-871 ITQAGKK
+871 K
-878 TKEAEEAK
+878 TSAPQPVKN
-886 QGAIKKTGETAEQVY
+886 TGDTAEQVY
-901 GGSPPP
+901 GTAVYGSAA
-907 PTKTNYEDLAGSS
+907 DR
-920 SGKKGKKSKAAGA
+920 KGKKSKAAGA

-1003 AGIPI
+1003 AGLPI
-1008 PETPARSFNGNRQAV
+1008 PETPARSFNGNRQPV

>member
-152 AVQQR
+152 AEQQR

-165 QANVARAKETRG
+165 QANVARAKEMRG
-177 KLTEAGAKGIVTGG
+177 KLATGG
-191 VMLAPVVA
+191 A
-199 AAKSYSGMED
+199 AA
-209 AMKGVA
+209 
-215 KQVNALRDD
+215 
-224 NGKRTAQY
+224 T
-232 YEMQSAIKAA
+232 
-242 SEQLPLE
+242 
-249 NGAQDY
+249 
-255 AALIAGGARMGAVN
+255 AGGAGTLYGASRIMMPGFDFDEGMSGVQALTRMDKSDPRLKMLREQARALGASTAYTATDAASGQKFLAMAGFTPESIKQALPGVLNMGLAGDMGLGEASDIGSNVLTQFGMKADQMDRVSDVLTAAFTRSNTDLRMLGETMTYAGPVAADLGISLENMAAMAGAMADNGIRSSMAGTALRAGLTRLVAPAKAGQDALGALGVKVNDAQGRLRAMPEILKDVAKNIQKFDQASQARIKKDIFGEEAMVGMGAVL
-269 QDDPWKKQKADL
+269 K
-281 LAFATVAAMAAKAFE
+281 AAMNGRYDELNTALENAKGE
-296 LPADQLSEDLGK
+296 ADKVAKVKVDNLKGDVKQLVSAWEDLGIQMEESVDSPLRK
-308 IAGLYKIPIQN
+308 LTQGFTNLIASVGKWMKANPQLTSALITAGL
-319 VEALGD
+319 
-325 VINYLDDN
+325 VI
-333 AQSKG
+333 G
-338 ADIINVIT
+338 V
-346 RVGGLADKLSYQQAA
+346 
-361 ALGSTMLTLGSVPEQ
+361 
-376 AASAVN
+376 
-382 AMVREMSNATQ
+382 
-393 GSDRFMS
+393 
-400 AMDELGL
+400 
-407 SADKVQKR
+407 
-415 MTVDALGTITTIL
+415 TVTA
-428 EAIKK
+428 
-433 LPAYKQSSIVT
+433 
-444 NLFGKDFGK
+444 
-453 DVTKLANNLPELYR
+453 
-467 QLDLVS
+467 
-473 SKASRGSMRRESD
+473 
-486 IDKDSLSAQALLAKS
+486 
-501 AIANDISSAGEQ
+501 
-513 LRAPLL
+513 
-519 DILLKTQEIAK
+519 
-530 SFRAW
+530 
-535 IEANPELA
+535 
-543 GTLLKVAAGAGII
+543 
-556 VGVLGALALAAA
+556 LGALALAAA
-568 GLIVPFALM
+568 ALIVPFALM
-577 RLSVFMLTGG
+577 RLSLFMLTGG
-587 RGLRALIPSAKGL
+587 RGLGALIPSAKGL
-600 TGALGRLTPSLSG
+600 TGALGRLLPSLSG

-635 RSRVALLGSNALM
+635 RSRIALLGSNALM

-658 RGLFMAFTQPG
+658 RGLFLAFTQPG
-669 AALAVLGNGLRTL
+669 AALAALGNGLRAL
-682 AMSGFGSLF
+682 ATGGFGTLF
-691 NIARTGLTMLGG
+691 NVVRTGLTMLGG

-711 VGLLAMAII
+711 VGLLVAAIV

-878 TKEAEEAK
+878 TKEAEETK
-886 QGAIKKTGETAEQVY
+886 QEAIKKTGETVEQVY
-901 GGSPPP
+901 GTAVYGSAA
-907 PTKTNYEDLAGSS
+907 DR
-920 SGKKGKKSKAAGA
+920 KGKKSKAAGA
-933 AASTAAGTPAAEVK
+933 AASTATGTPAAEVK

-970 RLQVQRESLL
+970 RLQVQRETLL

-988 SLADSVLPPTIQPAL
+988 SLADNVLPPTIQPAL

>member
-81 FGPLKQQT
+81 FGPFNRQAE
-89 DEQRKALA
+89 EQRKISMEA
-97 ASRLERDRLGRS
+97 RKEREHLGRA

-123 MYRHGVSVRQS
+123 MYRHGVSVRQG

-142 RRTENYNRQL
+142 RRTESYNRQL
-152 AVQQR
+152 AEQQR
-157 RLSAVTRM
+157 RLSAVTRA
-165 QANVARAKETRG
+165 QANVARAKEMRG
-177 KLTEAGAKGIVTGG
+177 KLA
-191 VMLAPVVA
+191 
-199 AAKSYSGMED
+199 
-209 AMKGVA
+209 
-215 KQVNALRDD
+215 
-224 NGKRTAQY
+224 
-232 YEMQSAIKAA
+232 
-242 SEQLPLE
+242 
-249 NGAQDY
+249 
-255 AALIAGGARMGAVN
+255 AGGAAATAGGAGTLYGASRIMMPGFDFDEGMSGVQALTRMDKSDPRLKMLREQARALGASTAYTATDAASGQKFLAMAGFTPESIKQALPGVLNMGLAGDMGLGEASDIGSNVLTQFGMKADQMDRVSDVLTAAFTRSNTDLRMLGETMTYAGPVAADLGISLENMAAMAGAMADNGIRGSMAGTALRAGQTRLVAPAKAGQDALGALGVKVNDAQGRLRSMPEILKDVAKNIQKFDQASQARIKKDIFGEEAMVGMGAVL
-269 QDDPWKKQKADL
+269 K
-281 LAFATVAAMAAKAFE
+281 AAMNGRYDELNTALENAKGE
-296 LPADQLSEDLGK
+296 ADKVAKVKVDNLKGDVKQLVSAWEDLGIQMEESVDSPLRK
-308 IAGLYKIPIQN
+308 LTQGFTNLIASVGKWMKANPQLTSALITAGL
-319 VEALGD
+319 
-325 VINYLDDN
+325 VI
-333 AQSKG
+333 G
-338 ADIINVIT
+338 V
-346 RVGGLADKLSYQQAA
+346 
-361 ALGSTMLTLGSVPEQ
+361 
-376 AASAVN
+376 
-382 AMVREMSNATQ
+382 
-393 GSDRFMS
+393 
-400 AMDELGL
+400 
-407 SADKVQKR
+407 
-415 MTVDALGTITTIL
+415 TVTA
-428 EAIKK
+428 
-433 LPAYKQSSIVT
+433 
-444 NLFGKDFGK
+444 
-453 DVTKLANNLPELYR
+453 
-467 QLDLVS
+467 
-473 SKASRGSMRRESD
+473 
-486 IDKDSLSAQALLAKS
+486 
-501 AIANDISSAGEQ
+501 
-513 LRAPLL
+513 
-519 DILLKTQEIAK
+519 
-530 SFRAW
+530 
-535 IEANPELA
+535 
-543 GTLLKVAAGAGII
+543 
-556 VGVLGALALAAA
+556 LGALALAAA
-568 GLIVPFALM
+568 ALIVPFALM
-577 RLSVFMLTGG
+577 RLSLFMLTGG
-587 RGLRALIPSAKGL
+587 RGLGALIPSAKGL
-600 TGALGRLTPSLSG
+600 TSALGRLLPSLSG

-624 FRGGLT
+624 FRGGMT

-635 RSRVALLGSNALM
+635 RARASRLGSSLQV
-648 GLSRGAATAG
+648 GLLRGGLAVSRGLT
-658 RGLFMAFTQPG
+658 MAFTQPG
-669 AALAVLGNGLRTL
+669 AAIGMLSNGIRALASG
-682 AMSGFGSLF
+682 GFGLLL
-691 NIARTGLTMLGG
+691 NVGKTVLTTLLG

-878 TKEAEEAK
+878 TKEAEQTK
-886 QGAIKKTGETAEQVY
+886 QEAIKKTGETVEQVY
-901 GGSPPP
+901 GTAVYGSAA
-907 PTKTNYEDLAGSS
+907 DR
-920 SGKKGKKSKAAGA
+920 KGKKSKAAGA

-1008 PETPARSFNGNRQAV
+1008 PETPVRSFNGNRQPV

-1033 FHGVDMSDRR
+1033 FHGVDMSDHR

>member
-152 AVQQR
+152 AEQQR
-157 RLSAVTRM
+157 RLSAVTRI
-165 QANVARAKETRG
+165 QANVARAKEMRG
-177 KLTEAGAKGIVTGG
+177 KLA
-191 VMLAPVVA
+191 
-199 AAKSYSGMED
+199 
-209 AMKGVA
+209 
-215 KQVNALRDD
+215 
-224 NGKRTAQY
+224 
-232 YEMQSAIKAA
+232 
-242 SEQLPLE
+242 
-249 NGAQDY
+249 
-255 AALIAGGARMGAVN
+255 AGGAAATAGGAGTLYGASRIMMPGFDFDEGMSGVQALTRMDKSDPRLKMLREQARALGASTAYTATDAASGQKFLAMAGFTPESIKQALPGVLNMGLAGDMGLGEASDIGSNVLTQFGMKADQMDRVSDVLTAAFTRSNTDLRMLGETMTYAGPVAADLGISLENMAAMAGAMADNGIRGSMAGTALRAGLTRLVAPAKAGQDALGALGVKVNDAQGRLRAMPEILKDVAKNIQKFDQASQARIKKDIFGEEAMVGMGAVL
-269 QDDPWKKQKADL
+269 K
-281 LAFATVAAMAAKAFE
+281 AAMNGRYDELNTALENAKGE
-296 LPADQLSEDLGK
+296 ADKVAKVKVDNLKGDVKQLVSAWEDLGIQMEESVDSPLRK
-308 IAGLYKIPIQN
+308 LTQRFTNLIASVGKWMKANPQLTSALITAGL
-319 VEALGD
+319 
-325 VINYLDDN
+325 VI
-333 AQSKG
+333 G
-338 ADIINVIT
+338 V
-346 RVGGLADKLSYQQAA
+346 
-361 ALGSTMLTLGSVPEQ
+361 
-376 AASAVN
+376 
-382 AMVREMSNATQ
+382 
-393 GSDRFMS
+393 
-400 AMDELGL
+400 
-407 SADKVQKR
+407 
-415 MTVDALGTITTIL
+415 TVTA
-428 EAIKK
+428 
-433 LPAYKQSSIVT
+433 
-444 NLFGKDFGK
+444 
-453 DVTKLANNLPELYR
+453 
-467 QLDLVS
+467 
-473 SKASRGSMRRESD
+473 
-486 IDKDSLSAQALLAKS
+486 
-501 AIANDISSAGEQ
+501 
-513 LRAPLL
+513 
-519 DILLKTQEIAK
+519 
-530 SFRAW
+530 
-535 IEANPELA
+535 
-543 GTLLKVAAGAGII
+543 
-556 VGVLGALALAAA
+556 LGALALAAA
-568 GLIVPFALM
+568 ALIVPFALM
-577 RLSVFMLTGG
+577 RLSLFMLTGG
-587 RGLRALIPSAKGL
+587 RGLGALIPSAKGL
-600 TGALGRLTPSLSG
+600 TGALGRLLPSLSG

-635 RSRVALLGSNALM
+635 RSRIALLGSNALM
-648 GLSRGAATAG
+648 GLTRGAATAG
-658 RGLFMAFTQPG
+658 RGLFLAFTQPG
-669 AALAVLGNGLRTL
+669 AALAALGNGLRAL
-682 AMSGFGSLF
+682 ATGGFGTLF
-691 NIARTGLTMLGG
+691 NVVRTGLTMLGG

-711 VGLLAMAII
+711 IGLLVAAIV

-748 APIKLAFE
+748 TPIKLAFE

-878 TKEAEEAK
+878 TKEAEETK
-886 QGAIKKTGETAEQVY
+886 QEAIKKTGETVEQVY
-901 GGSPPP
+901 GTAVYGSAA
-907 PTKTNYEDLAGSS
+907 DR
-920 SGKKGKKSKAAGA
+920 KGKKSKAAGA

-1008 PETPARSFNGNRQAV
+1008 PETPARSFNGNRQAA

-1033 FHGVDMSDRR
+1033 FHGVDMSDHR

>member
-71 KAKAKSLRAE
+71 KDKAKSLRAE

-152 AVQQR
+152 AEQQR

-165 QANVARAKETRG
+165 QANVARAKEMRG
-177 KLTEAGAKGIVTGG
+177 KLA
-191 VMLAPVVA
+191 
-199 AAKSYSGMED
+199 
-209 AMKGVA
+209 
-215 KQVNALRDD
+215 
-224 NGKRTAQY
+224 
-232 YEMQSAIKAA
+232 
-242 SEQLPLE
+242 
-249 NGAQDY
+249 
-255 AALIAGGARMGAVN
+255 AGGAAATAGGAGTLYGASRIMMPGFDFDEGMSGVQALTRMDKSDPRLKMLREQARALGASTAYTATDAASGQKFLAMAGFTPESIKQALPGVLNMGLAGDMGLGEASDIGSNVLTQFGMKADQMDRVSDVLTAAFTRSNTDLRMLGETMTYAGPVAADLGISLENMAAMAGAMADNGIRGSMAGTALRAGLTRLVAPAKAGQDALGALGVKVNDAQGRLRAMPEILKDVAKNIQKFDQASQARIKKDIFGEEAMVGMGAVL
-269 QDDPWKKQKADL
+269 K
-281 LAFATVAAMAAKAFE
+281 AAMNGRYDELNTALENAKGE
-296 LPADQLSEDLGK
+296 ADKVAKVKVDNLKGDVKQLVSAWEDLGIQMEESVDSPLRK
-308 IAGLYKIPIQN
+308 LTQGFTNLIASVGKWMKANPQLTSALITAGL
-319 VEALGD
+319 
-325 VINYLDDN
+325 VI
-333 AQSKG
+333 G
-338 ADIINVIT
+338 V
-346 RVGGLADKLSYQQAA
+346 
-361 ALGSTMLTLGSVPEQ
+361 
-376 AASAVN
+376 
-382 AMVREMSNATQ
+382 
-393 GSDRFMS
+393 
-400 AMDELGL
+400 
-407 SADKVQKR
+407 
-415 MTVDALGTITTIL
+415 TVTA
-428 EAIKK
+428 
-433 LPAYKQSSIVT
+433 
-444 NLFGKDFGK
+444 
-453 DVTKLANNLPELYR
+453 
-467 QLDLVS
+467 
-473 SKASRGSMRRESD
+473 
-486 IDKDSLSAQALLAKS
+486 
-501 AIANDISSAGEQ
+501 
-513 LRAPLL
+513 
-519 DILLKTQEIAK
+519 
-530 SFRAW
+530 
-535 IEANPELA
+535 
-543 GTLLKVAAGAGII
+543 
-556 VGVLGALALAAA
+556 LGALALAAA
-568 GLIVPFALM
+568 ALIVPFALM
-577 RLSVFMLTGG
+577 RLSLFMLTGG
-587 RGLRALIPSAKGL
+587 RGLGALIPSAKGL
-600 TGALGRLTPSLSG
+600 TGALGRLLPSLSG

-624 FRGGLT
+624 FRSGLT

-635 RSRVALLGSNALM
+635 RSRIALLGSNALM
-648 GLSRGAATAG
+648 GLSRGATTAG
-658 RGLFMAFTQPG
+658 RGLFLAFTQPG
-669 AALAVLGNGLRTL
+669 AALAALGNGLRAL
-682 AMSGFGSLF
+682 ATGGFGTLF
-691 NIARTGLTMLGG
+691 NVVRTGLTMLGG

-711 VGLLAMAII
+711 VGLLVAAIV

-767 GISSAIGKVW
+767 GISNAIGKVW

-878 TKEAEEAK
+878 TKEAEETK
-886 QGAIKKTGETAEQVY
+886 QEAIKKTGEAVEQVY
-901 GGSPPP
+901 GTAVYGSAA
-907 PTKTNYEDLAGSS
+907 DR
-920 SGKKGKKSKAAGA
+920 KGKKSKAAGA

-1008 PETPARSFNGNRQAV
+1008 PETPARSFNSNRQAV
-1023 SRDNYTFEVH
+1023 SHDNYTFEVH
-1033 FHGVDMSDRR
+1033 FHGVDMSDHR

>member
-152 AVQQR
+152 AEQQR

-165 QANVARAKETRG
+165 QANVARAKEMRG
-177 KLTEAGAKGIVTGG
+177 KLA
-191 VMLAPVVA
+191 
-199 AAKSYSGMED
+199 
-209 AMKGVA
+209 
-215 KQVNALRDD
+215 
-224 NGKRTAQY
+224 
-232 YEMQSAIKAA
+232 
-242 SEQLPLE
+242 
-249 NGAQDY
+249 
-255 AALIAGGARMGAVN
+255 AGGAAATAGGAGTLYGVSRIMRPGFDFDEGMSGVQALTRMDKSDPRLKMLREQARALGASTAYTATDAASG
-269 QDDPWKKQKADL
+269 QKFLAMAGFTPEAIKQALPGVLNMGLAGDMDLGEASDIGSNVLSQFGLKADQMDRVSDVL
-281 LAFATVAAMAAKAFE
+281 TVAFTSTNTDLRQLGETMTYAGPVAADLGISLENMAAMAGAMADNGMRGSMAGTALRSGLNRLVAPAKAGQDALSALGVKISDANGRLRSMPDILKDVGKSLQKFDQPSQTRLKKDIFGE
-296 LPADQLSEDLGK
+296 EAMVGMGHVLRYALNGKYDQLVDKLNKANGGAENVAKVKIDNLKGDVKQLVSAWEDLGIQMEESVDSPLRK
-308 IAGLYKIPIQN
+308 LTQGFTNLIASVGKWMKANPQLTSALITAGL
-319 VEALGD
+319 
-325 VINYLDDN
+325 VI
-333 AQSKG
+333 G
-338 ADIINVIT
+338 V
-346 RVGGLADKLSYQQAA
+346 
-361 ALGSTMLTLGSVPEQ
+361 
-376 AASAVN
+376 
-382 AMVREMSNATQ
+382 
-393 GSDRFMS
+393 
-400 AMDELGL
+400 
-407 SADKVQKR
+407 
-415 MTVDALGTITTIL
+415 TVTA
-428 EAIKK
+428 
-433 LPAYKQSSIVT
+433 
-444 NLFGKDFGK
+444 
-453 DVTKLANNLPELYR
+453 
-467 QLDLVS
+467 
-473 SKASRGSMRRESD
+473 
-486 IDKDSLSAQALLAKS
+486 
-501 AIANDISSAGEQ
+501 
-513 LRAPLL
+513 
-519 DILLKTQEIAK
+519 
-530 SFRAW
+530 
-535 IEANPELA
+535 
-543 GTLLKVAAGAGII
+543 
-556 VGVLGALALAAA
+556 LGALALAAA
-568 GLIVPFALM
+568 ALIVPFALM
-577 RLSVFMLTGG
+577 RLSLFMLTGG
-587 RGLRALIPSAKGL
+587 RGLGALIPSAKGL
-600 TGALGRLTPSLSG
+600 TGALGRLLPSLSG

-635 RSRVALLGSNALM
+635 RSRIALLGSNALM

-658 RGLFMAFTQPG
+658 RGLFLAFTQPG
-669 AALAVLGNGLRTL
+669 AALAALGNGLRAL
-682 AMSGFGSLF
+682 ATGGFGTLF
-691 NIARTGLTMLGG
+691 NVVRTGLTMLGG

-711 VGLLAMAII
+711 IGLLVAAIV

-878 TKEAEEAK
+878 TKEAEETK
-886 QGAIKKTGETAEQVY
+886 QEAIKKTGETVEQVY
-901 GGSPPP
+901 GTAVYGSAA
-907 PTKTNYEDLAGSS
+907 DR
-920 SGKKGKKSKAAGA
+920 KGKKSKAAGA

-1008 PETPARSFNGNRQAV
+1008 PETPVRSFNGNRQPV

-1033 FHGVDMSDRR
+1033 FHGVDMSDHR

>member
-152 AVQQR
+152 AEQQR

-165 QANVARAKETRG
+165 QANVARAKEMRG
-177 KLTEAGAKGIVTGG
+177 KLA
-191 VMLAPVVA
+191 
-199 AAKSYSGMED
+199 
-209 AMKGVA
+209 
-215 KQVNALRDD
+215 
-224 NGKRTAQY
+224 
-232 YEMQSAIKAA
+232 
-242 SEQLPLE
+242 
-249 NGAQDY
+249 
-255 AALIAGGARMGAVN
+255 AGGAAATASGAGALYGASRIMRPGFDFDEGMSGVQALTRMDKSDPRLKILREQARALGASTAYTATDAASGQKFLAMAGFTPEAIKQALPGVLNMGLAGDMGLGESADIGSNVLTQFKLSADQMDRVSDVLTAAFTRSNTDLRSLGETMVYAGPIAARLSISLESMGAMASAMAEGGIRGSMAGTALRSGLSRLVAPAKAGQDALEALGVKVNDTQGRLRPMGDTLKDIGKKLKGFTQDSQVRILKEIFGEEAMVGMGAVVDAALSGKYDEYLTALEN
-269 QDDPWKKQKADL
+269 AKGEADKVAKVKVDNLKGDVKQLVSAW
-281 LAFATVAAMAAKAFE
+281 
-296 LPADQLSEDLGK
+296 EDLGIQMEESVDSPLRK
-308 IAGLYKIPIQN
+308 LTQGFTNLIASVGKWMKANPQLTSALITAGL
-319 VEALGD
+319 
-325 VINYLDDN
+325 VI
-333 AQSKG
+333 G
-338 ADIINVIT
+338 V
-346 RVGGLADKLSYQQAA
+346 
-361 ALGSTMLTLGSVPEQ
+361 
-376 AASAVN
+376 
-382 AMVREMSNATQ
+382 
-393 GSDRFMS
+393 
-400 AMDELGL
+400 
-407 SADKVQKR
+407 
-415 MTVDALGTITTIL
+415 TVTA
-428 EAIKK
+428 
-433 LPAYKQSSIVT
+433 
-444 NLFGKDFGK
+444 
-453 DVTKLANNLPELYR
+453 
-467 QLDLVS
+467 
-473 SKASRGSMRRESD
+473 
-486 IDKDSLSAQALLAKS
+486 
-501 AIANDISSAGEQ
+501 
-513 LRAPLL
+513 
-519 DILLKTQEIAK
+519 
-530 SFRAW
+530 
-535 IEANPELA
+535 
-543 GTLLKVAAGAGII
+543 
-556 VGVLGALALAAA
+556 LGALALAAA
-568 GLIVPFALM
+568 ALIVPFALM
-577 RLSVFMLTGG
+577 RLSLFMLTGG
-587 RGLRALIPSAKGL
+587 RGLGALIPSAKGL
-600 TGALGRLTPSLSG
+600 TGALGRLLPSLSG

-635 RSRVALLGSNALM
+635 RSRIALLGSNALM

-658 RGLFMAFTQPG
+658 RGLFLAFTQPG
-669 AALAVLGNGLRTL
+669 AALAALGNGLRAL
-682 AMSGFGSLF
+682 ATGGFGTLF
-691 NIARTGLTMLGG
+691 NVVRTGLTMLGG

-711 VGLLAMAII
+711 IGLLVAAIV

-878 TKEAEEAK
+878 TKEAEETK
-886 QGAIKKTGETAEQVY
+886 QEAIKKTGETVEQVY
-901 GGSPPP
+901 GTAVYGSAA
-907 PTKTNYEDLAGSS
+907 DR
-920 SGKKGKKSKAAGA
+920 KGKKSKAAGA

-1008 PETPARSFNGNRQAV
+1008 PETPVRSFNGNRQPV

-1033 FHGVDMSDRR
+1033 FHGVDMSDHR

>member
-123 MYRHGVSVRQS
+123 MYGHGVSVRQS

-152 AVQQR
+152 AEQQR

-165 QANVARAKETRG
+165 QANVARAKEMRG
-177 KLTEAGAKGIVTGG
+177 KLA
-191 VMLAPVVA
+191 
-199 AAKSYSGMED
+199 
-209 AMKGVA
+209 
-215 KQVNALRDD
+215 
-224 NGKRTAQY
+224 
-232 YEMQSAIKAA
+232 
-242 SEQLPLE
+242 
-249 NGAQDY
+249 
-255 AALIAGGARMGAVN
+255 AGGAAATAGGAGTLYGASRIMMPGFDFDEGMSGVQALTRMDKSDPRLKMLREQARALGASTAYTATDAASGQKFLAMAGFTPESIKQALPGVLNMGLAGDMGLGEASDIGSNVLTQFGMKADQMDRVSDVLTAAFTRSNTDLRMLGETMTYAGPVAADLGISLENMAAMAGAMADNGIRGSMAGTALRAGLTRLVAPAKAGQDALGALGVKVNDAQGRLRAMPEILKDVAKNIQKFDQASQARIKKDIFGEEAMVGMGAVL
-269 QDDPWKKQKADL
+269 K
-281 LAFATVAAMAAKAFE
+281 AAMNGRYDELNTALENAKGE
-296 LPADQLSEDLGK
+296 ADKVAKVKVDNLKGDVKQLVSAWEDLGIQMEESVDSPLRK
-308 IAGLYKIPIQN
+308 LTQGFTNLIASVGKWMKANPQLTSALITAGL
-319 VEALGD
+319 
-325 VINYLDDN
+325 VI
-333 AQSKG
+333 G
-338 ADIINVIT
+338 V
-346 RVGGLADKLSYQQAA
+346 
-361 ALGSTMLTLGSVPEQ
+361 
-376 AASAVN
+376 
-382 AMVREMSNATQ
+382 
-393 GSDRFMS
+393 
-400 AMDELGL
+400 
-407 SADKVQKR
+407 
-415 MTVDALGTITTIL
+415 TVTA
-428 EAIKK
+428 
-433 LPAYKQSSIVT
+433 
-444 NLFGKDFGK
+444 
-453 DVTKLANNLPELYR
+453 
-467 QLDLVS
+467 
-473 SKASRGSMRRESD
+473 
-486 IDKDSLSAQALLAKS
+486 
-501 AIANDISSAGEQ
+501 
-513 LRAPLL
+513 
-519 DILLKTQEIAK
+519 
-530 SFRAW
+530 
-535 IEANPELA
+535 
-543 GTLLKVAAGAGII
+543 
-556 VGVLGALALAAA
+556 LGALALAAA
-568 GLIVPFALM
+568 ALIVPFALM
-577 RLSVFMLTGG
+577 RLSLFMLTGG
-587 RGLRALIPSAKGL
+587 RGLGALIPSAKGL
-600 TGALGRLTPSLSG
+600 TGALGRLLPSLSG

-624 FRGGLT
+624 FRGALT

-635 RSRVALLGSNALM
+635 RSRIALLGSNALM

-658 RGLFMAFTQPG
+658 RGLFLAFTQPG
-669 AALAVLGNGLRTL
+669 AALAALGNGLRAL
-682 AMSGFGSLF
+682 ATGGFGTLF
-691 NIARTGLTMLGG
+691 NVVRTGLTMLGG

-711 VGLLAMAII
+711 IGLLVAAIV

-812 SGLMWPIAQIA
+812 SGLTWPIAQIA

-878 TKEAEEAK
+878 TKEAEETK
-886 QGAIKKTGETAEQVY
+886 QEAIKKTGETVEQVY
-901 GGSPPP
+901 GTAVYGS
-907 PTKTNYEDLAGSS
+907 TADR
-920 SGKKGKKSKAAGA
+920 KGKKSKAAGA

-1043 ALGELVKDKLREL
+1043 ALGELMKDKLREL

-1070 KE
+1070 KD

>member
-152 AVQQR
+152 AEQQR

-165 QANVARAKETRG
+165 QANVARAKEMRG
-177 KLTEAGAKGIVTGG
+177 KLA
-191 VMLAPVVA
+191 
-199 AAKSYSGMED
+199 
-209 AMKGVA
+209 
-215 KQVNALRDD
+215 
-224 NGKRTAQY
+224 
-232 YEMQSAIKAA
+232 
-242 SEQLPLE
+242 
-249 NGAQDY
+249 
-255 AALIAGGARMGAVN
+255 AGGAAATAGGAGTLYGASRIMMPGFDFDEGMSGVQALTRMDKSDPRLKMLREQARALGASTAYTATDAASGQKFLAMAGFTPESIKQALPGVLNMGLAGDMGLGEASDIGSNVLTQFGMKADQMDRVSDVLTAAFTRSNTDLRMLGETMTYAGPVAADLGISLENMAAMAGAMADNGIRGSMAGTALRAGLTRLVAPAKAGQDALGALGVKVNDAQGRLRAMPEILKDVAKNIQKFDQASQARIKKDIFGEEAMVGMGAVL
-269 QDDPWKKQKADL
+269 K
-281 LAFATVAAMAAKAFE
+281 AAMNGRYDELNTALENAKGE
-296 LPADQLSEDLGK
+296 ADKVAKVKVDNLKGDVKQLVSAWEDLGIQMEESVDSPLRK
-308 IAGLYKIPIQN
+308 LTQGFTNLIASVGKWMKANPQLTSALITAGL
-319 VEALGD
+319 
-325 VINYLDDN
+325 VI
-333 AQSKG
+333 G
-338 ADIINVIT
+338 V
-346 RVGGLADKLSYQQAA
+346 
-361 ALGSTMLTLGSVPEQ
+361 
-376 AASAVN
+376 
-382 AMVREMSNATQ
+382 
-393 GSDRFMS
+393 
-400 AMDELGL
+400 
-407 SADKVQKR
+407 
-415 MTVDALGTITTIL
+415 TVTA
-428 EAIKK
+428 
-433 LPAYKQSSIVT
+433 
-444 NLFGKDFGK
+444 
-453 DVTKLANNLPELYR
+453 
-467 QLDLVS
+467 
-473 SKASRGSMRRESD
+473 
-486 IDKDSLSAQALLAKS
+486 
-501 AIANDISSAGEQ
+501 
-513 LRAPLL
+513 
-519 DILLKTQEIAK
+519 
-530 SFRAW
+530 
-535 IEANPELA
+535 
-543 GTLLKVAAGAGII
+543 
-556 VGVLGALALAAA
+556 LGALALAAA
-568 GLIVPFALM
+568 ALIVPFALM
-577 RLSVFMLTGG
+577 RLSLFMLTGG
-587 RGLRALIPSAKGL
+587 RGLGALIPSAKGL
-600 TGALGRLTPSLSG
+600 TGALGRLLPSLSG

-635 RSRVALLGSNALM
+635 RSRIALLGSNALM

-658 RGLFMAFTQPG
+658 RGLFLAFTQPG
-669 AALAVLGNGLRTL
+669 AALAALGNGLRAL
-682 AMSGFGSLF
+682 ATGGFGTLF
-691 NIARTGLTMLGG
+691 NVVRTGLTMLGG

-711 VGLLAMAII
+711 IGLLVAAIV

-878 TKEAEEAK
+878 TKEAEETK
-886 QGAIKKTGETAEQVY
+886 QEAIKKTGETVEQVY
-901 GGSPPP
+901 GTAVYGSAA
-907 PTKTNYEDLAGSS
+907 DR
-920 SGKKGKKSKAAGA
+920 KGKKSKAAGA

-1008 PETPARSFNGNRQAV
+1008 PETPVRSFNGNRQPV

-1033 FHGVDMSDRR
+1033 FHGVDMSDHR

>member
-152 AVQQR
+152 AEQQR
-157 RLSAVTRM
+157 RLSAVTRI
-165 QANVARAKETRG
+165 QANVARAKEMRG
-177 KLTEAGAKGIVTGG
+177 KLA
-191 VMLAPVVA
+191 
-199 AAKSYSGMED
+199 
-209 AMKGVA
+209 
-215 KQVNALRDD
+215 
-224 NGKRTAQY
+224 
-232 YEMQSAIKAA
+232 
-242 SEQLPLE
+242 
-249 NGAQDY
+249 
-255 AALIAGGARMGAVN
+255 AGGAAATAGGAGTLYGASRIMMPGFDFDEGMSGVQALTRMDKSDPRLKMLREQARALGASTAYTATDAASGQKFLAMAGFTPESIKQALPGVLNMGLAGDMGLGEASDIGSNVLTQFGMKADQMDRVSDVLTAAFTRSNTDLRMLGETMTYAGPVAADLGISLENMAAMAGAMADNGIRGSMAGTALRAGLTRLVAPAKAGQDALGALGVKVNDAQGRLRAMPEILKDVAKNIQKFDQASQARIKKDIFGEEAMVGMGAVL
-269 QDDPWKKQKADL
+269 K
-281 LAFATVAAMAAKAFE
+281 AAMNGRYDELNTALENAKGE
-296 LPADQLSEDLGK
+296 ADKVAKVKVDNLKGDVKQLVSAWEDLGIQMEESVDSPLRK
-308 IAGLYKIPIQN
+308 LTQGFTNLIASVGKWMKANPQLTSALITAGL
-319 VEALGD
+319 
-325 VINYLDDN
+325 VI
-333 AQSKG
+333 G
-338 ADIINVIT
+338 V
-346 RVGGLADKLSYQQAA
+346 
-361 ALGSTMLTLGSVPEQ
+361 
-376 AASAVN
+376 
-382 AMVREMSNATQ
+382 
-393 GSDRFMS
+393 
-400 AMDELGL
+400 
-407 SADKVQKR
+407 
-415 MTVDALGTITTIL
+415 TVTA
-428 EAIKK
+428 
-433 LPAYKQSSIVT
+433 
-444 NLFGKDFGK
+444 
-453 DVTKLANNLPELYR
+453 
-467 QLDLVS
+467 
-473 SKASRGSMRRESD
+473 
-486 IDKDSLSAQALLAKS
+486 
-501 AIANDISSAGEQ
+501 
-513 LRAPLL
+513 
-519 DILLKTQEIAK
+519 
-530 SFRAW
+530 
-535 IEANPELA
+535 
-543 GTLLKVAAGAGII
+543 
-556 VGVLGALALAAA
+556 LGALALAAA
-568 GLIVPFALM
+568 ALIVPFALM
-577 RLSVFMLTGG
+577 RLSLFMLTGG
-587 RGLRALIPSAKGL
+587 RGLGALIPSAKGL
-600 TGALGRLTPSLSG
+600 TGALGRLLPSLSG

-624 FRGGLT
+624 FSGGLT

-635 RSRVALLGSNALM
+635 RSRIALLGSNALM
-648 GLSRGAATAG
+648 GLTRGAATAG
-658 RGLFMAFTQPG
+658 RGLFLAFTQPG
-669 AALAVLGNGLRTL
+669 AALAALGNGLRAL
-682 AMSGFGSLF
+682 ATGGFGTLF
-691 NIARTGLTMLGG
+691 NVVRTGLTMLGG

-711 VGLLAMAII
+711 VGLLVAAIV

-878 TKEAEEAK
+878 TKEAEESK
-886 QGAIKKTGETAEQVY
+886 QEAIKKTGETVEQVY
-901 GGSPPP
+901 GTAVYGSAA
-907 PTKTNYEDLAGSS
+907 DR
-920 SGKKGKKSKAAGA
+920 KGKKSKAAGA

-980 ARLKRSAV
+980 ARLKRSAI

-1008 PETPARSFNGNRQAV
+1008 PETPARSFNGNRQAA

-1033 FHGVDMSDRR
+1033 FHGVDMSDHR

>member
-71 KAKAKSLRAE
+71 KAKAKNLRAE

-152 AVQQR
+152 AEQQR

-165 QANVARAKETRG
+165 QANVARAKEMRG
-177 KLTEAGAKGIVTGG
+177 KLA
-191 VMLAPVVA
+191 
-199 AAKSYSGMED
+199 
-209 AMKGVA
+209 
-215 KQVNALRDD
+215 
-224 NGKRTAQY
+224 
-232 YEMQSAIKAA
+232 
-242 SEQLPLE
+242 
-249 NGAQDY
+249 
-255 AALIAGGARMGAVN
+255 AGGAAATAGGAGTLYGASRIMMPGFDFDEGMSGVQALTRMDKSDPRLKMLREQARALGASTAYTATDAASGQKFLAMAGFTPESIKQALPGVLNMGLAGDMGLGEASDIGSNVLTQFSMKADQMDRVSDVLTAAFTRSNTDLRMLGETMTYAGPVAADLGISLENMAAMAGAMADNGIRGSMAGTALRAGLTRLVAPAKAGQDALGALGVKVNDAQGRLRAMPEILKDVAKNIQKFDQASQARIKKDIFGEEAMVGMGAVL
-269 QDDPWKKQKADL
+269 K
-281 LAFATVAAMAAKAFE
+281 AAMNGRYDELNTALENAKGE
-296 LPADQLSEDLGK
+296 ADKVAKVKVDNLKGDVKQLVSAWEDLGIQMEESVDSPLRK
-308 IAGLYKIPIQN
+308 LTQGFTNLIASVGKWMKANPQLTSALITAGL
-319 VEALGD
+319 
-325 VINYLDDN
+325 VI
-333 AQSKG
+333 G
-338 ADIINVIT
+338 V
-346 RVGGLADKLSYQQAA
+346 
-361 ALGSTMLTLGSVPEQ
+361 
-376 AASAVN
+376 
-382 AMVREMSNATQ
+382 
-393 GSDRFMS
+393 
-400 AMDELGL
+400 
-407 SADKVQKR
+407 
-415 MTVDALGTITTIL
+415 TVTA
-428 EAIKK
+428 
-433 LPAYKQSSIVT
+433 
-444 NLFGKDFGK
+444 
-453 DVTKLANNLPELYR
+453 
-467 QLDLVS
+467 
-473 SKASRGSMRRESD
+473 
-486 IDKDSLSAQALLAKS
+486 
-501 AIANDISSAGEQ
+501 
-513 LRAPLL
+513 
-519 DILLKTQEIAK
+519 
-530 SFRAW
+530 
-535 IEANPELA
+535 
-543 GTLLKVAAGAGII
+543 
-556 VGVLGALALAAA
+556 LGALALAAA
-568 GLIVPFALM
+568 ALIVPFALM
-577 RLSVFMLTGG
+577 RLSLFMLTGG
-587 RGLRALIPSAKGL
+587 RGLGALIPSAKGL
-600 TGALGRLTPSLSG
+600 TGALGRLLPSLSG

-635 RSRVALLGSNALM
+635 RSRIALLGSNALM

-658 RGLFMAFTQPG
+658 RGLFLAFTQPG
-669 AALAVLGNGLRTL
+669 AALAALGNGLRAL
-682 AMSGFGSLF
+682 ATGGFGTLF
-691 NIARTGLTMLGG
+691 NVVRTGLTMLGG

-711 VGLLAMAII
+711 IGLLVAAIV

-878 TKEAEEAK
+878 TKEAEETK
-886 QGAIKKTGETAEQVY
+886 QEAIKKTGETVEQVY
-901 GGSPPP
+901 GTAVYGSAA
-907 PTKTNYEDLAGSS
+907 DR
-920 SGKKGKKSKAAGA
+920 KGKKSKAAGT

-1008 PETPARSFNGNRQAV
+1008 PETPARSFNGNRQAF

-1033 FHGVDMSDRR
+1033 FHGVDMSDHR

>member
-134 DSATAQIT
+134 DSATTQIT

-152 AVQQR
+152 AEQQR

-165 QANVARAKETRG
+165 QANVARAKEMRG
-177 KLTEAGAKGIVTGG
+177 KLA
-191 VMLAPVVA
+191 
-199 AAKSYSGMED
+199 
-209 AMKGVA
+209 
-215 KQVNALRDD
+215 
-224 NGKRTAQY
+224 
-232 YEMQSAIKAA
+232 
-242 SEQLPLE
+242 
-249 NGAQDY
+249 
-255 AALIAGGARMGAVN
+255 AGGAAATAGGAGTLYGASRIMMPGFDFDEGMSGVQALTRMDKSDPRLKMLREQARALGASTAYTATDAASGQKFLAMAGFTPESIKQALPGVLNMGLAGDMGLGEASDIGSNVLTQFGMKADQMDRVSDVLTAAFTRSNTDLRMLGETMTYAGPVAADLGISLENMAAMAGAMADNGIRGSMAGTALRAGLTRLVAPAKAGQDALGALGVKVNDAQGRLRAMPEILKDVAKNIQKFDQASQARIKKDIFGEEAMVGMGAVL
-269 QDDPWKKQKADL
+269 K
-281 LAFATVAAMAAKAFE
+281 AAMNGRYDELNTALENAKGE
-296 LPADQLSEDLGK
+296 ADKVAKVKVDNLKGDVKQLVSAWEDLGIQMEESVDSPLRK
-308 IAGLYKIPIQN
+308 LTQGFTNLIASVGKWMKANPQLTSALITAGL
-319 VEALGD
+319 
-325 VINYLDDN
+325 VI
-333 AQSKG
+333 G
-338 ADIINVIT
+338 V
-346 RVGGLADKLSYQQAA
+346 
-361 ALGSTMLTLGSVPEQ
+361 
-376 AASAVN
+376 
-382 AMVREMSNATQ
+382 
-393 GSDRFMS
+393 
-400 AMDELGL
+400 
-407 SADKVQKR
+407 
-415 MTVDALGTITTIL
+415 TVTA
-428 EAIKK
+428 
-433 LPAYKQSSIVT
+433 
-444 NLFGKDFGK
+444 
-453 DVTKLANNLPELYR
+453 
-467 QLDLVS
+467 
-473 SKASRGSMRRESD
+473 
-486 IDKDSLSAQALLAKS
+486 
-501 AIANDISSAGEQ
+501 
-513 LRAPLL
+513 
-519 DILLKTQEIAK
+519 
-530 SFRAW
+530 
-535 IEANPELA
+535 
-543 GTLLKVAAGAGII
+543 
-556 VGVLGALALAAA
+556 LGALALAAA
-568 GLIVPFALM
+568 ALIVPFALM
-577 RLSVFMLTGG
+577 RLSLFMLTGG
-587 RGLRALIPSAKGL
+587 RGLGALIPSAKGL
-600 TGALGRLTPSLSG
+600 TGALGRLLPSLSG

-635 RSRVALLGSNALM
+635 RSRIALLGSNALM

-658 RGLFMAFTQPG
+658 RGLFLAFTQPG
-669 AALAVLGNGLRTL
+669 AALAALGNGLRAL
-682 AMSGFGSLF
+682 ATGGFGTLF
-691 NIARTGLTMLGG
+691 NVVRTGLTMLGG

-711 VGLLAMAII
+711 IGLLVAAIV

-878 TKEAEEAK
+878 TKEAEETK
-886 QGAIKKTGETAEQVY
+886 QEAIKKTGETVEQVY
-901 GGSPPP
+901 GTAVYGSAA
-907 PTKTNYEDLAGSS
+907 DR
-920 SGKKGKKSKAAGA
+920 KGKKSKAAGA

-1008 PETPARSFNGNRQAV
+1008 PETPVRSFNGNRQPV

-1033 FHGVDMSDRR
+1033 FHGVDMSDHR

>member
-24 AAQRSAAGLAS
+24 AAQRSAAGLSS

-152 AVQQR
+152 AEQQR

-165 QANVARAKETRG
+165 QANVARAKEMRG
-177 KLTEAGAKGIVTGG
+177 KLA
-191 VMLAPVVA
+191 
-199 AAKSYSGMED
+199 
-209 AMKGVA
+209 
-215 KQVNALRDD
+215 
-224 NGKRTAQY
+224 
-232 YEMQSAIKAA
+232 
-242 SEQLPLE
+242 
-249 NGAQDY
+249 
-255 AALIAGGARMGAVN
+255 AGGAAATAGGAGTLYGASRIMMPGFDFDEGMSGVQALTRMDKSDPRLKMLREQARALGASTAYTATDAASGQKFLAMAGFTPESIKQALPGVLNMGLAGDMGLGEASDIGSNVLTQFGMKADQMDRVSDVLTAAFTRSNTDLRMLGETMTYAGPVAADLGISLENMAAMAGAMADNGIRGSMAGTALRAGLTRLVAPAKAGQDALGALGVKVNDAQGRLRAMPEILKDVAKNIQKFDQASQARIKKDIFGEEAMVGMGAVL
-269 QDDPWKKQKADL
+269 K
-281 LAFATVAAMAAKAFE
+281 AAMNGRYDELNTALENAKGE
-296 LPADQLSEDLGK
+296 ADKVAKVKVDNLKGDVKQLVSAWEDLGIQMEESVDSPLRK
-308 IAGLYKIPIQN
+308 LTQGFTNLIASVGKWMKANPQLTSALITAGL
-319 VEALGD
+319 
-325 VINYLDDN
+325 VI
-333 AQSKG
+333 G
-338 ADIINVIT
+338 V
-346 RVGGLADKLSYQQAA
+346 
-361 ALGSTMLTLGSVPEQ
+361 
-376 AASAVN
+376 
-382 AMVREMSNATQ
+382 
-393 GSDRFMS
+393 
-400 AMDELGL
+400 
-407 SADKVQKR
+407 
-415 MTVDALGTITTIL
+415 TVTA
-428 EAIKK
+428 
-433 LPAYKQSSIVT
+433 
-444 NLFGKDFGK
+444 
-453 DVTKLANNLPELYR
+453 
-467 QLDLVS
+467 
-473 SKASRGSMRRESD
+473 
-486 IDKDSLSAQALLAKS
+486 
-501 AIANDISSAGEQ
+501 
-513 LRAPLL
+513 
-519 DILLKTQEIAK
+519 
-530 SFRAW
+530 
-535 IEANPELA
+535 
-543 GTLLKVAAGAGII
+543 
-556 VGVLGALALAAA
+556 LGALALAAA
-568 GLIVPFALM
+568 ALIVPFALM
-577 RLSVFMLTGG
+577 RLSLFMLTGG
-587 RGLRALIPSAKGL
+587 RGLGALIPSAKGL
-600 TGALGRLTPSLSG
+600 TGALGRLLPSLSG

-635 RSRVALLGSNALM
+635 RSRIALLGSNTLM

-658 RGLFMAFTQPG
+658 RGLLLAFTQPG
-669 AALAVLGNGLRTL
+669 AALATLGNGLRAL
-682 AMSGFGSLF
+682 ATGGFGTLF
-691 NIARTGLTMLGG
+691 NVVRTGLTMLGG

-711 VGLLAMAII
+711 IGLLVAAIV

-878 TKEAEEAK
+878 TKEAEETK
-886 QGAIKKTGETAEQVY
+886 QEAIKKTGETVEQVY
-901 GGSPPP
+901 GTAVYGSAA
-907 PTKTNYEDLAGSS
+907 DR
-920 SGKKGKKSKAAGA
+920 KGKKSKAAGA

-1008 PETPARSFNGNRQAV
+1008 PETPARSFNGNRQAI

-1033 FHGVDMSDRR
+1033 FHGVDMSDQR

>member
-35 QIKATQGSIKN
+35 QIKATQGNIKN

-152 AVQQR
+152 AEQQR

-165 QANVARAKETRG
+165 QANVARAKEMRG
-177 KLTEAGAKGIVTGG
+177 KLA
-191 VMLAPVVA
+191 
-199 AAKSYSGMED
+199 
-209 AMKGVA
+209 
-215 KQVNALRDD
+215 
-224 NGKRTAQY
+224 
-232 YEMQSAIKAA
+232 
-242 SEQLPLE
+242 
-249 NGAQDY
+249 
-255 AALIAGGARMGAVN
+255 AGGAAATAGGAGTLYGVSRIMRPGFDFDEGMSGVQALTRMDKSDPRLKMLREQARALGASTAYTATDAASG
-269 QDDPWKKQKADL
+269 QKFLAMAGFTPEAIKQALPGVLNMGLAGDMDLGEASDIGSNVLSQFGLKADQMDRVSDVL
-281 LAFATVAAMAAKAFE
+281 TVAFTSTNTDLRQLGETMTYAGPVAADLGISLENMAAMAGAMADNGMRGSMAGTALRSGLNRLVAPAKAGQDALSALGVKISDANGRLRSMPDILKDVGKSLQKFDQPSQTRLKKDIFGE
-296 LPADQLSEDLGK
+296 EAMVGMGHVLRYALNGKYDQLVDKLNKANGGAENVAKVKIDNLKGDVKQLVSAWEDLGIQMEESVDSPLRK
-308 IAGLYKIPIQN
+308 LTQGFTNLIASVGKWMKANPQLTSALITAGL
-319 VEALGD
+319 
-325 VINYLDDN
+325 VI
-333 AQSKG
+333 G
-338 ADIINVIT
+338 V
-346 RVGGLADKLSYQQAA
+346 
-361 ALGSTMLTLGSVPEQ
+361 
-376 AASAVN
+376 
-382 AMVREMSNATQ
+382 
-393 GSDRFMS
+393 
-400 AMDELGL
+400 
-407 SADKVQKR
+407 
-415 MTVDALGTITTIL
+415 TIT
-428 EAIKK
+428 A
-433 LPAYKQSSIVT
+433 
-444 NLFGKDFGK
+444 
-453 DVTKLANNLPELYR
+453 
-467 QLDLVS
+467 
-473 SKASRGSMRRESD
+473 
-486 IDKDSLSAQALLAKS
+486 
-501 AIANDISSAGEQ
+501 
-513 LRAPLL
+513 
-519 DILLKTQEIAK
+519 
-530 SFRAW
+530 
-535 IEANPELA
+535 
-543 GTLLKVAAGAGII
+543 
-556 VGVLGALALAAA
+556 LGALALAAA
-568 GLIVPFALM
+568 ALIVPFALM
-577 RLSVFMLTGG
+577 RLSLFMLTGG
-587 RGLRALIPSAKGL
+587 RGLGALIPSAKGL
-600 TGALGRLTPSLSG
+600 TGALGRLLPSLSG

-635 RSRVALLGSNALM
+635 RSRIALLGSNALM

-658 RGLFMAFTQPG
+658 RGLFLAFTQPG
-669 AALAVLGNGLRTL
+669 AALAALGNGLRAL
-682 AMSGFGSLF
+682 ATGGFGTLF
-691 NIARTGLTMLGG
+691 NVVRTGLTMLGG
-703 GFSLLLSP
+703 GLSLLLSP
-711 VGLLAMAII
+711 IGLLVAAIV

-783 LEPVETS
+783 LEPVETT

-878 TKEAEEAK
+878 TKEAEETK
-886 QGAIKKTGETAEQVY
+886 QEAIKKTGEAVEQVY
-901 GGSPPP
+901 GTAVYGSAA
-907 PTKTNYEDLAGSS
+907 DR
-920 SGKKGKKSKAAGA
+920 KGKKSKAAGA

-1008 PETPARSFNGNRQAV
+1008 PETPARSFNGNRQPV

-1033 FHGVDMSDRR
+1033 FHGVDMSDHR

>member
-152 AVQQR
+152 AEQQR
-157 RLSAVTRM
+157 RLSAVTRI
-165 QANVARAKETRG
+165 QANVARAKEMRG
-177 KLTEAGAKGIVTGG
+177 KLA
-191 VMLAPVVA
+191 
-199 AAKSYSGMED
+199 
-209 AMKGVA
+209 
-215 KQVNALRDD
+215 
-224 NGKRTAQY
+224 
-232 YEMQSAIKAA
+232 
-242 SEQLPLE
+242 
-249 NGAQDY
+249 
-255 AALIAGGARMGAVN
+255 AGGAAATAGGAGTLYGASRIMMPGFDFDEGMSGVQALTRMDKSDPRLKMLREQARALGASTAYTATDAASG
-269 QDDPWKKQKADL
+269 QKFLAMAGFTPEAIKQALPGVLNMGLAGDMDLGEASDIGSNVLSQFGLKADQMDRVSDVL
-281 LAFATVAAMAAKAFE
+281 TVAFTSTNTDLRQLGETMTYAGPVAADLGISLENMAAMAGAMADNGMRGSMAGTALRSGLNRLVAPAKAGQDALSALGVKISDANGRLRSMPDILKDVGKSLQKFDQPSQTRLKKDIFGE
-296 LPADQLSEDLGK
+296 EAMVGMGHVLRYALNGKYDQLVDKLNKANGGAENVAKVKIDNLKGDVKQLVSAWEDLGIQMEESVDSPLRK
-308 IAGLYKIPIQN
+308 LTQGFTNLIASVGKWMKANPQLTSALITAGL
-319 VEALGD
+319 
-325 VINYLDDN
+325 VI
-333 AQSKG
+333 G
-338 ADIINVIT
+338 V
-346 RVGGLADKLSYQQAA
+346 
-361 ALGSTMLTLGSVPEQ
+361 
-376 AASAVN
+376 
-382 AMVREMSNATQ
+382 
-393 GSDRFMS
+393 
-400 AMDELGL
+400 
-407 SADKVQKR
+407 
-415 MTVDALGTITTIL
+415 TVTA
-428 EAIKK
+428 
-433 LPAYKQSSIVT
+433 
-444 NLFGKDFGK
+444 
-453 DVTKLANNLPELYR
+453 
-467 QLDLVS
+467 
-473 SKASRGSMRRESD
+473 
-486 IDKDSLSAQALLAKS
+486 
-501 AIANDISSAGEQ
+501 
-513 LRAPLL
+513 
-519 DILLKTQEIAK
+519 
-530 SFRAW
+530 
-535 IEANPELA
+535 
-543 GTLLKVAAGAGII
+543 
-556 VGVLGALALAAA
+556 LGALALAAA
-568 GLIVPFALM
+568 ALIVPFALM
-577 RLSVFMLTGG
+577 RLSLFMLTGG
-587 RGLRALIPSAKGL
+587 RGLGALIPSAKGL
-600 TGALGRLTPSLSG
+600 TSALGRLLPSLSG

-624 FRGGLT
+624 FRGGMT

-635 RSRVALLGSNALM
+635 RARASRLGSSLQV
-648 GLSRGAATAG
+648 GLLRGGLAVSRGLT
-658 RGLFMAFTQPG
+658 MAFTQPG
-669 AALAVLGNGLRTL
+669 AAIGMLSNGIRALASG
-682 AMSGFGSLF
+682 GFGLLL
-691 NIARTGLTMLGG
+691 NVGKTVLTTLLG

-878 TKEAEEAK
+878 TKEAEQTK
-886 QGAIKKTGETAEQVY
+886 QEAIKKTGETVEQVY
-901 GGSPPP
+901 GTAVYGSAA
-907 PTKTNYEDLAGSS
+907 DR
-920 SGKKGKKSKAAGA
+920 KGKKSKAAGA

-1008 PETPARSFNGNRQAV
+1008 PETPVRSFNGNRQPV

-1033 FHGVDMSDRR
+1033 FHGVDMSDHR

>member
-81 FGPLKQQT
+81 FGPLKKQT

-152 AVQQR
+152 AEQQR

-165 QANVARAKETRG
+165 QANVARAKEMRG
-177 KLTEAGAKGIVTGG
+177 KLA
-191 VMLAPVVA
+191 
-199 AAKSYSGMED
+199 
-209 AMKGVA
+209 
-215 KQVNALRDD
+215 
-224 NGKRTAQY
+224 
-232 YEMQSAIKAA
+232 
-242 SEQLPLE
+242 
-249 NGAQDY
+249 
-255 AALIAGGARMGAVN
+255 AGGAAATAGGAGTLYGASRIMMPGFDFDEGMSGVQALTRMDKSDPRLKMLREQARALGASTAYTATDAASGQKFLAMAGFTPESIKQALPGVLNMGLAGDMGLGEASDIGSNVLTQFGMKADQMDRVSDVLTAAFTRSNTDLRMLGETMTYAGPVAADLGISLENMAAMAGAMADNGIRGSMAGTALRAGLTRLVAPAKAGQDALGALGVKVNDAQGRLRAMPEILKDVAKNIQKFDQASQARIKKDIFGEEAMVGMGAVL
-269 QDDPWKKQKADL
+269 K
-281 LAFATVAAMAAKAFE
+281 AAMNGRYDELNTALENAKGE
-296 LPADQLSEDLGK
+296 ADKVAKVKVDNLKGDVKQLVSAWEDLGIQMEESVDSPLRK
-308 IAGLYKIPIQN
+308 LTQGFTNLIASVGKWMKANPQLTSALITAGL
-319 VEALGD
+319 
-325 VINYLDDN
+325 VI
-333 AQSKG
+333 G
-338 ADIINVIT
+338 V
-346 RVGGLADKLSYQQAA
+346 
-361 ALGSTMLTLGSVPEQ
+361 
-376 AASAVN
+376 
-382 AMVREMSNATQ
+382 
-393 GSDRFMS
+393 
-400 AMDELGL
+400 
-407 SADKVQKR
+407 
-415 MTVDALGTITTIL
+415 TVTA
-428 EAIKK
+428 
-433 LPAYKQSSIVT
+433 
-444 NLFGKDFGK
+444 
-453 DVTKLANNLPELYR
+453 
-467 QLDLVS
+467 
-473 SKASRGSMRRESD
+473 
-486 IDKDSLSAQALLAKS
+486 
-501 AIANDISSAGEQ
+501 
-513 LRAPLL
+513 
-519 DILLKTQEIAK
+519 
-530 SFRAW
+530 
-535 IEANPELA
+535 
-543 GTLLKVAAGAGII
+543 
-556 VGVLGALALAAA
+556 LGALALAAA
-568 GLIVPFALM
+568 ALIVPFALM
-577 RLSVFMLTGG
+577 RLSLFMLTGG
-587 RGLRALIPSAKGL
+587 RGLGALIPSAKGL
-600 TGALGRLTPSLSG
+600 TGALGRLLPSLSG

-635 RSRVALLGSNALM
+635 RSRIALLGSNALM

-658 RGLFMAFTQPG
+658 RGLFLAFTQPG
-669 AALAVLGNGLRTL
+669 AALAALGNGLRAL
-682 AMSGFGSLF
+682 ATGGFGTLF
-691 NIARTGLTMLGG
+691 NVVRTGLTMLGG

-711 VGLLAMAII
+711 IGLLVAAIV

-878 TKEAEEAK
+878 TKEAEETK
-886 QGAIKKTGETAEQVY
+886 QEAIKKTGETVEQVY
-901 GGSPPP
+901 GTAVYGSAA
-907 PTKTNYEDLAGSS
+907 DR
-920 SGKKGKKSKAAGA
+920 KGKKSKAAGA

-1008 PETPARSFNGNRQAV
+1008 PETPVRSFNGNRQPV

-1033 FHGVDMSDRR
+1033 FHGVDMSDHR

>member
-46 LDSQAKTFDRLNASI
+46 LDSQAKTFERLNASI

-152 AVQQR
+152 AEQQR

-165 QANVARAKETRG
+165 QANVARAKEMRG
-177 KLTEAGAKGIVTGG
+177 KLA
-191 VMLAPVVA
+191 
-199 AAKSYSGMED
+199 
-209 AMKGVA
+209 
-215 KQVNALRDD
+215 
-224 NGKRTAQY
+224 
-232 YEMQSAIKAA
+232 
-242 SEQLPLE
+242 
-249 NGAQDY
+249 
-255 AALIAGGARMGAVN
+255 AGGAAATAGGAGTLYGASRIMMPGFDFDEGMSGVQALTRMDKSDPRLKMLREQARALGASTAYTATDAASGQKFLAMAGFTPESIKQALPGVLNMGLAGDMGLGEASDIGSNVLTQFGMKADQMDRVSDVLTAAFTRSNTDLRMLGETMTYAGPVAADLGISLENMAAMAGAMADNGIRGSMAGTALRAGLTRLVAPAKAGQDALGALGVKVNDAQGRLRAMPEILKDVAKNIQKFDQASQARIKKDIFGEEAMVGMGAVL
-269 QDDPWKKQKADL
+269 K
-281 LAFATVAAMAAKAFE
+281 AAMNGRYDELNTALENAKGE
-296 LPADQLSEDLGK
+296 ADKVAKVKVDNLKGDVKQLVSAWEDLGIQMEESVDSPLRK
-308 IAGLYKIPIQN
+308 LTQGFTNLIASVGKWMKANPQLTSAIITAGL
-319 VEALGD
+319 
-325 VINYLDDN
+325 VI
-333 AQSKG
+333 G
-338 ADIINVIT
+338 V
-346 RVGGLADKLSYQQAA
+346 
-361 ALGSTMLTLGSVPEQ
+361 
-376 AASAVN
+376 
-382 AMVREMSNATQ
+382 
-393 GSDRFMS
+393 
-400 AMDELGL
+400 
-407 SADKVQKR
+407 
-415 MTVDALGTITTIL
+415 TVTA
-428 EAIKK
+428 
-433 LPAYKQSSIVT
+433 
-444 NLFGKDFGK
+444 
-453 DVTKLANNLPELYR
+453 
-467 QLDLVS
+467 
-473 SKASRGSMRRESD
+473 
-486 IDKDSLSAQALLAKS
+486 
-501 AIANDISSAGEQ
+501 
-513 LRAPLL
+513 
-519 DILLKTQEIAK
+519 
-530 SFRAW
+530 
-535 IEANPELA
+535 
-543 GTLLKVAAGAGII
+543 
-556 VGVLGALALAAA
+556 LGALALAAA
-568 GLIVPFALM
+568 ALIVPFALM
-577 RLSVFMLTGG
+577 RLSLFMLTGG
-587 RGLRALIPSAKGL
+587 RGLGALIPSAKGL
-600 TGALGRLTPSLSG
+600 TGALGRLLPSLSG

-635 RSRVALLGSNALM
+635 RSRIALLGSNALM
-648 GLSRGAATAG
+648 GLTRGAATAG
-658 RGLFMAFTQPG
+658 RGLFLAFTQPG
-669 AALAVLGNGLRTL
+669 AALAALGNGLRAL
-682 AMSGFGSLF
+682 ATGGFGTLF
-691 NIARTGLTMLGG
+691 NVVRTGLTMLGG

-711 VGLLAMAII
+711 IGLLVAAIV

-878 TKEAEEAK
+878 TKEAEETK
-886 QGAIKKTGETAEQVY
+886 QEAIKKTGETVEQVY
-901 GGSPPP
+901 GTAVYGSA
-907 PTKTNYEDLAGSS
+907 AGR
-920 SGKKGKKSKAAGA
+920 KGKKSKAAGA

-1033 FHGVDMSDRR
+1033 FHGVDMSDHR